1 MAWTLMAVH
10 QGTGAHGAGDSVPFF
25 LRAVCLYNKHQEVLA
40 MNRKENRIAARQAAE
55 KAMIREEQN
64 RRMEH
69 AAKSSIKDV
78 LKEHQAALCGLD
90 EQAVSES
97 RSKYGSNKVTHEKK
111 QPLLKRL
118 AGAFVNP
125 FTVILFCLAIVSTMT
140 DMVFPYFSLF
150 DSVPEDFDC
159 LTVVIILTMV
169 IISGT
174 LRFVQESR
182 SGNAAE
188 KLLAM
193 ITTTCT
199 VTRKGQEKTEIPMDD
214 LVVGDIVHLSAGDMI
229 PADVRILEAK
239 DLFVSQASLTGES
252 EPVEKVP
259 FASAAKE
266 SVTDY
271 NNIAFMGSNVV
282 SGSASAVVV
291 CVGDN
296 TLFGSM
302 ASAVAGEAVE
312 TSFTKGVNA
321 VSWVLIRFMLVMVPL
336 VFFINGIT
344 KGDWLDAFLFGISI
358 AVGLT
363 PEMLPMIVTTCLA
376 KGAVSMSKKQTIVKN
391 LNSIQNFGAMDIL
404 CTDKTGTLTQDRV
417 VLEYHLN
424 VNGKDD
430 TRVLRHAYL
439 NSYFQTGY
447 KNLMDLAII
456 HKTEEAEAED
466 PKLIDLSEN
475 YVKVDEIPFD
485 FTRRRLSTVVQDK
498 NGKTQMV
505 TKGAVEEML
514 SICSFA
520 ECDGGVQP
528 LTDEVR
534 RRILRTV
541 DELNDK
547 GFRVLAIAQKS
558 NPSPVGAFGVK
569 DECEMVLIGY
579 LAFLDPPKESTADAI
594 KALKH
599 YGVTTKILTGDN
611 DKVTRTI
618 CKQVGMKVRNM
629 LLGSDIEKMSDA
641 QLAQAAE
648 STDVFAKLTP
658 DQKARVVSVLR
669 ENGHTVGFMGDGIND
684 AAAMKAADI
693 GISVDTAVDVAK
705 ESADIIL
712 LEKDLMVLEQGII
725 EGRKTYANMIKYIKM
740 TASSNFGNMF
750 SVLAA
755 SALLPFLPMMSVH
768 LIFLNLIYDLSCT
781 AIPWD
786 NVDEEFITKPRKW
799 DASSVG
805 SFMIWI
811 GPTSSIFDFTTYIFM
826 YFVFCPL
833 FVSGGVLYNDLA
845 NHYQGAQLAQMQ
857 QAYMGMFQ
865 AGWFVESMWSQTL
878 VIHMI
883 RTPKLPFIQSCAS
896 ASLTLLTLSGITALT
911 IIPFTPFGAMLGFV
925 ALPVSYFAY
934 LIPCILLYMVLATSL
949 KKAYVRHY
957 GELL

>member
-1 MAWTLMAVH
+1 M
-10 QGTGAHGAGDSVPFF
+10 
-25 LRAVCLYNKHQEVLA
+25 NK
-40 MNRKENRIAARQAAE
+40 KINRIEVRQTAQKAA
-55 KAMIREEQN
+55 IRDEQN
-64 RRMEH
+64 RRIQF
-69 AAKSSIKDV
+69 AATHPTQET
-78 LKEHQAALCGLD
+78 LGYLNTTLCGL
-90 EQAVSES
+90 EPGKVEENRSE
-97 RSKYGSNKVTHEKK
+97 YGSNKVTREKK
-111 QPLLKRL
+111 KTLPQRL
-118 AGAFVNP
+118 AGAFINP
-125 FTVILFCLAIVSTMT
+125 FTAILFCLALVSSFT
-140 DMVFPYFSLF
+140 DMIFPHFSLF
-150 DSVPEDFDC
+150 GCVPKDFDC

-169 IISGT
+169 FLSGT

-199 VTRKGQEKTEIPMDD
+199 VTRKGQEMAEIPLDEV
-214 LVVGDIVHLSAGDMI
+214 VVGDIVHLSAGDML
-229 PADVRILEAK
+229 PADVRILDAK

-252 EPVEKVP
+252 EPIEKIPMVNETRD
-259 FASAAKE
+259 AI
-266 SVTDY
+266 TDY
-271 NNIAFMGSNVV
+271 TNIAFMGSNVI

-291 CVGDN
+291 TVGDH

-302 ASAVAGEAVE
+302 ASEVAHEAVE
-312 TSFTKGVNA
+312 TSFSKGVNA

-336 VFFINGIT
+336 VFVANGIT
-344 KGDWLDAFLFGISI
+344 KGDWLSAFLFGISI

-391 LNSIQNFGAMDIL
+391 LNSIQNFGAIDIL
-404 CTDKTGTLTQDRV
+404 CTDKTGTLTQDKV

-424 VNGKDD
+424 VNGEDD
-430 TRVLRHAYL
+430 LRVLRHAYL

-447 KNLMDLAII
+447 KNLMDVAII
-456 HKTEEAEAED
+456 QKTEEEEADD
-466 PKLIDLSEN
+466 PQLVDLSEH

-485 FTRRRLSTVVQDK
+485 FARRRLTTVVQNQD
-498 NGKTQMV
+498 GKTQMV

-520 ECDGGVQP
+520 ECDGK
-528 LTDEVR
+528 VR
-534 RRILRTV
+534 PMTKELKSRILATV
-541 DELNDK
+541 DDLNEK

-558 NPSPVGAFGVK
+558 NPSPAGAFGVT
-569 DECEMVLIGY
+569 DECDMVLMGY

-594 KALKH
+594 KALKAH
-599 YGVTTKILTGDN
+599 GVTTKILTGDN

-618 CKQVGMKVRNM
+618 CKQVGLKVRNM
-629 LLGSDIEKMSDA
+629 LLGSDLENMSD
-641 QLAQAAE
+641 QELAKAAE
-648 STDVFAKLTP
+648 TTDVFAKLTP
-658 DQKARVVSVLR
+658 DQKARVVSVFR

-684 AAAMKAADI
+684 ASAMKSADI

-705 ESADIIL
+705 ESADIVL
-712 LEKDLMVLEQGII
+712 LEKDLMVLEEGII

-755 SALLPFLPMMSVH
+755 SALLPFLPMESLQ

-786 NVDEEFITKPRKW
+786 NVDEEFISVPRKW

-805 SFMIWI
+805 SFMMWI
-811 GPTSSIFDFTTYIFM
+811 GPTSSVFDWMTYIFM

-833 FVSGGVLYNDLA
+833 FVSRGVLYNDLA
-845 NHYQGAQLAQMQ
+845 SHFAGADLVRMQ
-857 QAYMGMFQ
+857 TAYVAMFQ
-865 AGWFVESMWSQTL
+865 TGWLIESMWSQTL

-883 RTPKLPFIQSCAS
+883 RTPKLPFIQSHAS
-896 ASLTLLTLSGITALT
+896 APLTLMTFTGIGVLT
-911 IIPFTPFGAMLGFV
+911 IIPFTTFGRMLGFV
-925 ALPVSYFAY
+925 ALPTAYFAY

>member
-1 MAWTLMAVH
+1 M
-10 QGTGAHGAGDSVPFF
+10 
-25 LRAVCLYNKHQEVLA
+25 NK
-40 MNRKENRIAARQAAE
+40 KINRIEVRQTAQKAA
-55 KAMIREEQN
+55 IRDEQN
-64 RRMEH
+64 RRIQF
-69 AAKSSIKDV
+69 AATHPIQET
-78 LKEHQAALCGLD
+78 LGYLNTTLCGL
-90 EQAVSES
+90 EPGKVEENRSE
-97 RSKYGSNKVTHEKK
+97 YGSNKVTREKK
-111 QPLLKRL
+111 KTLPQRL
-118 AGAFVNP
+118 AGAFINP
-125 FTVILFCLAIVSTMT
+125 FTAILFCLALVSSFT
-140 DMVFPYFSLF
+140 DMIFPHFSLF
-150 DSVPEDFDC
+150 GCVPKDFDC

-169 IISGT
+169 FLSGT

-199 VTRKGQEKTEIPMDD
+199 VTRKGQEMAEIP
-214 LVVGDIVHLSAGDMI
+214 LNEVVVGDIVHLSAGDML
-229 PADVRILEAK
+229 PADVRILDAK

-252 EPVEKVP
+252 EPIEKIPMVNETRD
-259 FASAAKE
+259 AI
-266 SVTDY
+266 TDY
-271 NNIAFMGSNVV
+271 TNIAFMGSNVL

-291 CVGDN
+291 TVGDH

-302 ASAVAGEAVE
+302 ASEVAHEAVE
-312 TSFTKGVNA
+312 TSFSKGVNA

-336 VFFINGIT
+336 VFVANGIT
-344 KGDWLDAFLFGISI
+344 KGDWLSAFLFGISI

-391 LNSIQNFGAMDIL
+391 LNSIQNFGAIDIL
-404 CTDKTGTLTQDRV
+404 CTDKTGTLTQDKV

-424 VNGKDD
+424 VNGEDD
-430 TRVLRHAYL
+430 LRVLRHAYL

-447 KNLMDLAII
+447 KNLMDVAII
-456 HKTEEAEAED
+456 QKTEEEEADD
-466 PKLIDLSEN
+466 PQLVDLSEH

-485 FTRRRLSTVVQDK
+485 FARRRLTTVVQNRD
-498 NGKTQMV
+498 GKTQMV

-520 ECDGGVQP
+520 ECDGK
-528 LTDEVR
+528 VR
-534 RRILRTV
+534 PMTKELKSRILATV
-541 DELNDK
+541 DDLNEK

-558 NPSPVGAFGVK
+558 NPSPAGAFGVT
-569 DECEMVLIGY
+569 DECDMVLMGY

-594 KALKH
+594 KALKAH
-599 YGVTTKILTGDN
+599 GVTTKILTGDN

-618 CKQVGMKVRNM
+618 CKQVGLKVRNM
-629 LLGSDIEKMSDA
+629 LLGSDLENMSD
-641 QLAQAAE
+641 QELAKAAE
-648 STDVFAKLTP
+648 TTDVFAKLTP
-658 DQKARVVSVLR
+658 DQKARVVSVFR

-684 AAAMKAADI
+684 ASAMKSADI

-705 ESADIIL
+705 ESADIVL
-712 LEKDLMVLEQGII
+712 LEKDLMVLEEGII

-755 SALLPFLPMMSVH
+755 SALLPFLPMESLQ

-786 NVDEEFITKPRKW
+786 NVDEEFISVPRKW

-805 SFMIWI
+805 SFMMWI
-811 GPTSSIFDFTTYIFM
+811 GPTSSVFDWMTYIFM

-833 FVSGGVLYNDLA
+833 FVSRGVLYNDLA
-845 NHYQGAQLAQMQ
+845 SHFAGADLVRMQ
-857 QAYMGMFQ
+857 TAYVAMFQ
-865 AGWFVESMWSQTL
+865 TGWFIESMWSQTL

-883 RTPKLPFIQSCAS
+883 RTPKLPFIQSHAS
-896 ASLTLLTLSGITALT
+896 APLTLMTFTGIGVLT
-911 IIPFTPFGAMLGFV
+911 IIPFTTFGRILGFV
-925 ALPVSYFAY
+925 ALPTAYFAY

>member
-1 MAWTLMAVH
+1 M
-10 QGTGAHGAGDSVPFF
+10 
-25 LRAVCLYNKHQEVLA
+25 NK
-40 MNRKENRIAARQAAE
+40 KINRIEVRQTAQKAA
-55 KAMIREEQN
+55 IRDEQN
-64 RRMEH
+64 RRIQF
-69 AAKSSIKDV
+69 AATHPTQET
-78 LKEHQAALCGLD
+78 LGYLNTTLCGL
-90 EQAVSES
+90 EPGKVEENRSE
-97 RSKYGSNKVTHEKK
+97 YGSNKVTREKK
-111 QPLLKRL
+111 KTLPQRL
-118 AGAFVNP
+118 AGAFINP
-125 FTVILFCLAIVSTMT
+125 FTAILFCLALVSSFT
-140 DMVFPYFSLF
+140 DMIFPHFSLF
-150 DSVPEDFDC
+150 GCVPKDFDC

-169 IISGT
+169 FLSGT

-199 VTRKGQEKTEIPMDD
+199 VTRKGQEMAEIPLDEV
-214 LVVGDIVHLSAGDMI
+214 VVGDIVHLSAGDML
-229 PADVRILEAK
+229 PADVRILDAK

-252 EPVEKVP
+252 EPIEKIPMVNETRD
-259 FASAAKE
+259 AI
-266 SVTDY
+266 TDY
-271 NNIAFMGSNVV
+271 TNIAFMGSNVI

-291 CVGDN
+291 TVGDH

-302 ASAVAGEAVE
+302 ASEVAHKGVE
-312 TSFTKGVNA
+312 TSFSKGVNA

-336 VFFINGIT
+336 VFVANGIT
-344 KGDWLDAFLFGISI
+344 KGDWLSAFLFGISI

-391 LNSIQNFGAMDIL
+391 LNSIQNFGAIDIL
-404 CTDKTGTLTQDRV
+404 CTDKTGTLTQDKV

-424 VNGKDD
+424 VNGEDD
-430 TRVLRHAYL
+430 LRVLRHAYL

-447 KNLMDLAII
+447 KNLMDVAII
-456 HKTEEAEAED
+456 QKTEEEEADD
-466 PKLIDLSEN
+466 PQLVDLSEH

-485 FTRRRLSTVVQDK
+485 FARRRLTTVVQNRD
-498 NGKTQMV
+498 GKTQMV

-520 ECDGGVQP
+520 ECDGK
-528 LTDEVR
+528 VR
-534 RRILRTV
+534 PMTKELKSRILATV
-541 DELNDK
+541 DDLNEK

-558 NPSPVGAFGVK
+558 NPSPAGAFGVT
-569 DECEMVLIGY
+569 DECDMVLMGY

-594 KALKH
+594 KALKAH
-599 YGVTTKILTGDN
+599 GVTTKILTGDN

-618 CKQVGMKVRNM
+618 CKQVGLKVRNM
-629 LLGSDIEKMSDA
+629 LLGSDLENMSD
-641 QLAQAAE
+641 QELAKAAE
-648 STDVFAKLTP
+648 TTDVFAKLTP
-658 DQKARVVSVLR
+658 DQKARVVSVFR

-684 AAAMKAADI
+684 ASAMKSADI

-705 ESADIIL
+705 ESADIVL
-712 LEKDLMVLEQGII
+712 LEKDLMVLEEGII

-755 SALLPFLPMMSVH
+755 SALLPFLPMESLQ

-786 NVDEEFITKPRKW
+786 NVDEEFISVPRKW

-805 SFMIWI
+805 SFMMWI
-811 GPTSSIFDFTTYIFM
+811 GPTSSVFDWMTYIFM

-833 FVSGGVLYNDLA
+833 FVSKGVLYNDLA
-845 NHYQGAQLAQMQ
+845 SHFAGADLVRMQ
-857 QAYMGMFQ
+857 TAYVAMFQ
-865 AGWFVESMWSQTL
+865 TGWFIESMWSQTL

-883 RTPKLPFIQSCAS
+883 RTPKLPFIQSHAS
-896 ASLTLLTLSGITALT
+896 APLTLMTFTGIGVLT
-911 IIPFTPFGAMLGFV
+911 IIPFTTFGRMLGFV
-925 ALPVSYFAY
+925 ALPTAYFAY

>member
-1 MAWTLMAVH
+1 M
-10 QGTGAHGAGDSVPFF
+10 
-25 LRAVCLYNKHQEVLA
+25 NK
-40 MNRKENRIAARQAAE
+40 KINRIEVRQTAQKAA
-55 KAMIREEQN
+55 IRDEQN
-64 RRMEH
+64 RRIQF
-69 AAKSSIKDV
+69 AATHPTQET
-78 LKEHQAALCGLD
+78 LGYLNTTLCGL
-90 EQAVSES
+90 EPGKVEENRSE
-97 RSKYGSNKVTHEKK
+97 YGSNKVTREKK
-111 QPLLKRL
+111 KTLPQRL
-118 AGAFVNP
+118 AGAFINP
-125 FTVILFCLAIVSTMT
+125 FTAILFCLALVSSFT
-140 DMVFPYFSLF
+140 DMIFPHFSLF
-150 DSVPEDFDC
+150 GCVPKDFDC

-169 IISGT
+169 FLSGT

-199 VTRKGQEKTEIPMDD
+199 VTRKGQEMAEIPLDEV
-214 LVVGDIVHLSAGDMI
+214 VVGDIVHLSAGDML
-229 PADVRILEAK
+229 PADVRILDAK

-252 EPVEKVP
+252 EPIEKIPMVNETRD
-259 FASAAKE
+259 AI
-266 SVTDY
+266 TDY
-271 NNIAFMGSNVV
+271 TNIAFMGSNVI

-291 CVGDN
+291 TVGDH

-302 ASAVAGEAVE
+302 ASEVAHEAVE
-312 TSFTKGVNA
+312 TSFSKGVNA

-336 VFFINGIT
+336 VFVANGIT
-344 KGDWLDAFLFGISI
+344 KGDWLSAFLFGISI

-391 LNSIQNFGAMDIL
+391 LNSIQNFGAIDIL
-404 CTDKTGTLTQDRV
+404 CTDKTGTLTQDKV

-424 VNGKDD
+424 VNGEDD
-430 TRVLRHAYL
+430 LRVLRHAYL

-447 KNLMDLAII
+447 KNLMDVAII
-456 HKTEEAEAED
+456 QKTEEEEADD
-466 PKLIDLSEN
+466 PQLVDLSEH

-485 FTRRRLSTVVQDK
+485 FARRRLTTVVQNRD
-498 NGKTQMV
+498 GKTQMV

-520 ECDGGVQP
+520 ECDGK
-528 LTDEVR
+528 VR
-534 RRILRTV
+534 PMTKELKSRILATV
-541 DELNDK
+541 DDLNEK

-558 NPSPVGAFGVK
+558 NPSPAGAFGVT
-569 DECEMVLIGY
+569 DECDMVLMGY

-594 KALKH
+594 KALKAH
-599 YGVTTKILTGDN
+599 GVTTKILTGDN

-618 CKQVGMKVRNM
+618 CKQVGLKVRNM
-629 LLGSDIEKMSDA
+629 LLGSDLENMSD
-641 QLAQAAE
+641 QELAKAAE
-648 STDVFAKLTP
+648 TTDVFAKLTP
-658 DQKARVVSVLR
+658 DQKARVVSVFR

-684 AAAMKAADI
+684 ASAMKSADI

-705 ESADIIL
+705 ESADIVL
-712 LEKDLMVLEQGII
+712 LEKDLMVLEEGII

-755 SALLPFLPMMSVH
+755 SALLPFLPMESLQ

-786 NVDEEFITKPRKW
+786 NVDEEFISVPRKW

-805 SFMIWI
+805 SFMMWI
-811 GPTSSIFDFTTYIFM
+811 GPTSSVFDWMTYIFM

-833 FVSGGVLYNDLA
+833 FVSRGVLYNDLA
-845 NHYQGAQLAQMQ
+845 SHFAGADLVRMQ
-857 QAYMGMFQ
+857 TAYVAMFQ
-865 AGWFVESMWSQTL
+865 TGWFIESMWSQTL

-883 RTPKLPFIQSCAS
+883 RTPKLPLIQSHAS
-896 ASLTLLTLSGITALT
+896 APLTLMTFTGIGVLT
-911 IIPFTPFGAMLGFV
+911 IIPFTTFGRMLGFV
-925 ALPVSYFAY
+925 ALPTAYFAY

>member
-1 MAWTLMAVH
+1 M
-10 QGTGAHGAGDSVPFF
+10 
-25 LRAVCLYNKHQEVLA
+25 NK
-40 MNRKENRIAARQAAE
+40 KENRRLARQAAQQAVLRD
-55 KAMIREEQN
+55 KQN
-64 RRMEH
+64 RRLHNAAAMPVGALLRELH
-69 AAKSSIKDV
+69 APLSGLAPEAI
-78 LKEHQAALCGLD
+78 AA
-90 EQAVSES
+90 S
-97 RSKYGSNKVTHEKK
+97 RAEYGSNKVTHEKK
-111 QPLLKRL
+111 KSLPRRL

-125 FTVILFCLAIVSTMT
+125 FTAILLCLALVSTMT
-140 DMVFPYFSLF
+140 DMVFPLLSLF
-150 DSVPEDFDC
+150 GSTPEDFDC

-169 IISGT
+169 LISGT

-182 SGNAAE
+182 SGSAAE

-199 VTRKGQEKTEIPMDD
+199 VTRKGQEKVEIPMDE

-252 EPVEKVP
+252 EPVEKQMQ
-259 FASAAKE
+259 ASGPQE

-271 NNIAFMGSNVV
+271 PNIAFMGSSVV
-282 SGSASAVVV
+282 SGSAVAVAV
-291 CVGDN
+291 CVGDD

-302 ASAVAGEAVE
+302 ASAVAEEATE

-391 LNSIQNFGAMDIL
+391 LNSIQNFGAIDIL
-404 CTDKTGTLTQDRV
+404 CTDKTGTLTRDQV

-424 VNGKDD
+424 INGEDD

-447 KNLMDLAII
+447 KNLMDQAII
-456 HKTEEAEAED
+456 RKTEEAEAED
-466 PKLIDLSEN
+466 PRLVDLSEH

-485 FTRRRLSTVVQDK
+485 FARRRLSTVVQDRA
-498 NGKTQMV
+498 GKTQMV

-520 ECDGGVQP
+520 ECDGEIQP
-528 LTDEVR
+528 LTDQVR
-534 RRILRTV
+534 QRIRATV
-541 DELNDK
+541 DGLNDK

-569 DECEMVLIGY
+569 DECDMVLIGY
-579 LAFLDPPKESTADAI
+579 LAFLDPPKESSADAI
-594 KALKH
+594 RTLKR

-611 DKVTRTI
+611 DKVARPI
-618 CKQVGMKVRNM
+618 CKQVGLKVRNM
-629 LLGSDIEKMSDA
+629 LLGADLDA
-641 QLAQAAE
+641 MNDDQLAKAAQT
-648 STDVFAKLTP
+648 TDVFAKLTP

-669 ENGHTVGFMGDGIND
+669 KSGHTVGFMGDGIND

-786 NVDEEFITKPRKW
+786 NVDEEFIAKPRKW

-805 SFMIWI
+805 NFMLWI
-811 GPTSSIFDFTTYIFM
+811 GPTSSIFDFTTYLFM

-833 FVSGGVLYNDLA
+833 FISGGVLFNDLPA
-845 NHYQGAQLAQMQ
+845 HFGGAELALMQ
-857 QAYMGMFQ
+857 AKYIGLFQ
-865 AGWFVESMWSQTL
+865 VGWFVESMWSQTL

-883 RTPKLPFIQSCAS
+883 RTPKLPFLQSRAS
-896 ASLTLLTLSGITALT
+896 APLTLLTLTGIAVLT
-911 IIPFTPFGAMLGFV
+911 VIPFTPLGAALGFV
-925 ALPVSYFAY
+925 ALPAAYFAY

>member
-1 MAWTLMAVH
+1 M
-10 QGTGAHGAGDSVPFF
+10 
-25 LRAVCLYNKHQEVLA
+25 NK
-40 MNRKENRIAARQAAE
+40 KINRIEVRQTAQKAAIQD
-55 KAMIREEQN
+55 EQN
-64 RRMEH
+64 RRIQF
-69 AAKSSIKDV
+69 AATHPIQET
-78 LKEHQAALCGLD
+78 LGYLNTTLCGL
-90 EQAVSES
+90 EPGKVEENRSE
-97 RSKYGSNKVTHEKK
+97 YGSNKVTREKK
-111 QPLLKRL
+111 KTLPQRL
-118 AGAFVNP
+118 AGAFINP
-125 FTVILFCLAIVSTMT
+125 FTAILFCLALVSSFT
-140 DMVFPYFSLF
+140 DMIFPHFSLF
-150 DSVPEDFDC
+150 GCVPKDFDC

-169 IISGT
+169 FLSGT

-199 VTRKGQEKTEIPMDD
+199 VTRKGQEMAEIPLDEV
-214 LVVGDIVHLSAGDMI
+214 VVGDIVHLSAGDML
-229 PADVRILEAK
+229 PADVRILDAK

-252 EPVEKVP
+252 EPIEKIPMVNETRD
-259 FASAAKE
+259 AI
-266 SVTDY
+266 TDY
-271 NNIAFMGSNVV
+271 TNIAFMGSNVI

-291 CVGDN
+291 TVGDH

-302 ASAVAGEAVE
+302 ASEVAHEAVE
-312 TSFTKGVNA
+312 TSFSKGVNA

-336 VFFINGIT
+336 VFVANGIT
-344 KGDWLDAFLFGISI
+344 KGDWLSAFLFGISI

-391 LNSIQNFGAMDIL
+391 LNSIQNFGAIDIL
-404 CTDKTGTLTQDRV
+404 CTDKTGTLTQDKV

-424 VNGKDD
+424 VNGEDD
-430 TRVLRHAYL
+430 LRVLRHAYL

-447 KNLMDLAII
+447 KNLMDVAII
-456 HKTEEAEAED
+456 QKTEEEEADD
-466 PKLIDLSEN
+466 PQLVDLSEH

-485 FTRRRLSTVVQDK
+485 FARRRLTTVVQNRD
-498 NGKTQMV
+498 GKTQMV

-520 ECDGGVQP
+520 ECDGK
-528 LTDEVR
+528 VR
-534 RRILRTV
+534 PMTKELKSRILATV
-541 DELNDK
+541 DDLNEK

-558 NPSPVGAFGVK
+558 NPSPAGAFGVT
-569 DECEMVLIGY
+569 DECDMVLMGY

-594 KALKH
+594 KALKAH
-599 YGVTTKILTGDN
+599 GVTTKILTGDN

-618 CKQVGMKVRNM
+618 CKQVGLKVRNM
-629 LLGSDIEKMSDA
+629 LLGSDLENMSD
-641 QLAQAAE
+641 QELAKAAE
-648 STDVFAKLTP
+648 TTDVFAKLTP
-658 DQKARVVSVLR
+658 DQKARVVSVFR

-684 AAAMKAADI
+684 ASAMKSADI

-705 ESADIIL
+705 ESADIVL
-712 LEKDLMVLEQGII
+712 LEKDLMVLEEGII

-755 SALLPFLPMMSVH
+755 SALLPFLPMESLQ

-786 NVDEEFITKPRKW
+786 NVDEEFISVPRKW

-805 SFMIWI
+805 SFMMWI
-811 GPTSSIFDFTTYIFM
+811 GPTSSVFDWMTYIFM

-833 FVSGGVLYNDLA
+833 FVSRGVLYNDLA
-845 NHYQGAQLAQMQ
+845 SHFAGADLVRMQ
-857 QAYMGMFQ
+857 TAYVAMFQ
-865 AGWFVESMWSQTL
+865 TGWFIESMWSQTL

-883 RTPKLPFIQSCAS
+883 RTPKLPFIQSHAS
-896 ASLTLLTLSGITALT
+896 APLTLMTFTGIGVLT
-911 IIPFTPFGAMLGFV
+911 IIPFTTFGRMLGFV
-925 ALPVSYFAY
+925 ALPTAYFAY

>member
-1 MAWTLMAVH
+1 M
-10 QGTGAHGAGDSVPFF
+10 
-25 LRAVCLYNKHQEVLA
+25 NK
-40 MNRKENRIAARQAAE
+40 KENRMAVRQAAQQ
-55 KAMIREEQN
+55 AVIRDEQN
-64 RRMEH
+64 HRIQYMATNPVRE
-69 AAKSSIKDV
+69 V
-78 LKEHQAALCGLD
+78 LKSLHTTLCGLD
-90 EQAVSES
+90 VESVLVS
-97 RSKYGSNKVTHEKK
+97 RTKYGTNKVTHEKK
-111 QPLLKRL
+111 QSLAKRL
-118 AGAFVNP
+118 AGAFINP
-125 FTVILFCLAIVSTMT
+125 FTAILFCLAVVSIMT
-140 DMVFPYFSLF
+140 DMIFPYFSLLG
-150 DSVPEDFDC
+150 SSPEDFNP

-169 IISGT
+169 MISGT

-188 KLLAM
+188 KLLSM

-199 VTRKGQEKTEIPMDD
+199 VTRKGQEKTEISMDD

-229 PADVRILEAK
+229 PADVRILDAR
-239 DLFVSQASLTGES
+239 DLFISQASLTGES
-252 EPVEKVP
+252 EPVEKTPKVC
-259 FASAAKE
+259 AQKE
-266 SVTDY
+266 SITDY
-271 NNIAFMGSNVV
+271 SNIAFMGSNVI
-282 SGSASAVVV
+282 SGSAAAVVV
-291 CVGDN
+291 CTGDR

-302 ASAVAGEAVE
+302 ASAIAGEAVE

-391 LNSIQNFGAMDIL
+391 LNSIQNFGAIDIL
-404 CTDKTGTLTQDRV
+404 CTDKTGTLTQDKV

-424 VNGKDD
+424 VNGEDD

-456 HKTEEAEAED
+456 HKTEEEEAAD
-466 PKLIDLSEN
+466 PKLLDLSEN

-485 FTRRRLSTVVQDK
+485 FTRRRLTTVVQDK

-520 ECDGGVQP
+520 ECDGTVQV
-528 LTDEVR
+528 LTETVR
-534 RRILRTV
+534 KRILQTV
-541 DELNDK
+541 GGLNDK

-558 NPSPVGAFGVK
+558 NPSPAGAFGVK
-569 DECEMVLIGY
+569 DESEMVLIGY
-579 LAFLDPPKESTADAI
+579 LAFLDPPKESTSDAI
-594 KALKH
+594 RALKAH
-599 YGVTTKILTGDN
+599 GVTTKILTGDN

-618 CKQVGMKVRNM
+618 CRQVGLEVRNM
-629 LLGSDIEKMSDA
+629 LLGSDLDDMSDA
-641 QLAQAAE
+641 QLAKAAE
-648 STDVFAKLTP
+648 TTEVFAKLTP

-712 LEKDLMVLEQGII
+712 LEKDLMVLEEGII

-768 LIFLNLIYDLSCT
+768 LIFLNLIYDMSCT

-786 NVDEEFITKPRKW
+786 NVDEEFIAKPRKW

-833 FVSGGVLYNDLA
+833 FVSNGILFNDLA
-845 NHYQGAQLAQMQ
+845 AHYSGAELAAMQ
-857 QAYMGMFQ
+857 AQYIGMFQ

-883 RTPKLPFIQSCAS
+883 RTPKLPFIQSRAS
-896 ASLTLLTLSGITALT
+896 APVTLLTMTGIAVLT
-911 IIPFTPFGAMLGFV
+911 VIPFTPFGAALGLV
-925 ALPVSYFAY
+925 ALPASYFAY
-934 LIPCILLYMVLATSL
+934 LFPCILLYMMLATSL
-949 KKAYVRHY
+949 KKAYVRCY

>member
-1 MAWTLMAVH
+1 M
-10 QGTGAHGAGDSVPFF
+10 
-25 LRAVCLYNKHQEVLA
+25 NK
-40 MNRKENRIAARQAAE
+40 KINRIEVRQTAQKAA
-55 KAMIREEQN
+55 IRDEQN
-64 RRMEH
+64 RRIQF
-69 AAKSSIKDV
+69 AATHPIQET
-78 LKEHQAALCGLD
+78 LGYLNTTLCGL
-90 EQAVSES
+90 EPGKVEENRSE
-97 RSKYGSNKVTHEKK
+97 YGSNKVTREKK
-111 QPLLKRL
+111 KTLPQRL
-118 AGAFVNP
+118 AGAFINP
-125 FTVILFCLAIVSTMT
+125 FTAILFCLALVSSFT
-140 DMVFPYFSLF
+140 DMIFPHFSLF
-150 DSVPEDFDC
+150 GCVPKDFDC
-159 LTVVIILTMV
+159 LTVVFILTMV
-169 IISGT
+169 FLSGT

-199 VTRKGQEKTEIPMDD
+199 VTRKGQEMAEIP
-214 LVVGDIVHLSAGDMI
+214 LNEVVVGDIVHLSAGDML
-229 PADVRILEAK
+229 PADVRILDAK

-252 EPVEKVP
+252 EPIEKIPMVNETRD
-259 FASAAKE
+259 AI
-266 SVTDY
+266 TDY
-271 NNIAFMGSNVV
+271 TNIAFMGSNVI

-291 CVGDN
+291 TVGDH

-302 ASAVAGEAVE
+302 ASEVAHEAVE
-312 TSFTKGVNA
+312 TSFSKGVNA

-336 VFFINGIT
+336 VFVANGIT
-344 KGDWLDAFLFGISI
+344 KGDWLSAFLFGISI

-391 LNSIQNFGAMDIL
+391 LNSIQNFGAIDIL
-404 CTDKTGTLTQDRV
+404 CTDKTGTLTQDKV

-424 VNGKDD
+424 VNGEDD
-430 TRVLRHAYL
+430 LRVLRHAYL

-447 KNLMDLAII
+447 KNLMDVAII
-456 HKTEEAEAED
+456 QKTEEEEADD
-466 PKLIDLSEN
+466 PQLVDLSEH

-485 FTRRRLSTVVQDK
+485 FARRRLTTVVQNRD
-498 NGKTQMV
+498 GKTQMV

-520 ECDGGVQP
+520 ECDGK
-528 LTDEVR
+528 VR
-534 RRILRTV
+534 PMTKELKSRILATV
-541 DELNDK
+541 DDLNEK

-558 NPSPVGAFGVK
+558 NPSPAGAFGVT
-569 DECEMVLIGY
+569 DECDMVLMGY

-594 KALKH
+594 KALKAH
-599 YGVTTKILTGDN
+599 GVTTKILTGDN

-618 CKQVGMKVRNM
+618 CKQVGLKVRNM
-629 LLGSDIEKMSDA
+629 LLGSDLENMSD
-641 QLAQAAE
+641 QELAKAAE
-648 STDVFAKLTP
+648 TTDVFAKLTP
-658 DQKARVVSVLR
+658 DQKARVVSVFR

-684 AAAMKAADI
+684 ASAMKSADI

-705 ESADIIL
+705 ESADIVL
-712 LEKDLMVLEQGII
+712 LEKDLMVLEEGII

-755 SALLPFLPMMSVH
+755 SALLPFLPMESLQ

-786 NVDEEFITKPRKW
+786 NVDEEFISVPRKW

-805 SFMIWI
+805 SFMMWI
-811 GPTSSIFDFTTYIFM
+811 GPTSSVFDWMTYIFM

-833 FVSGGVLYNDLA
+833 FVSRGVLYNDLA
-845 NHYQGAQLAQMQ
+845 SHFAGADLVRMQ
-857 QAYMGMFQ
+857 TAYVAMFQ
-865 AGWFVESMWSQTL
+865 TGWFIESMWSQTL

-883 RTPKLPFIQSCAS
+883 RTPKLPFIQSHAS
-896 ASLTLLTLSGITALT
+896 APLTLMTFTGIGVLT
-911 IIPFTPFGAMLGFV
+911 IIPFTTFGRMLGFV
-925 ALPVSYFAY
+925 ALPTAYFAY

>member
-1 MAWTLMAVH
+1 
-10 QGTGAHGAGDSVPFF
+10 
-25 LRAVCLYNKHQEVLA
+25 
-40 MNRKENRIAARQAAE
+40 
-55 KAMIREEQN
+55 
-64 RRMEH
+64 
-69 AAKSSIKDV
+69 
-78 LKEHQAALCGLD
+78 
-90 EQAVSES
+90 
-97 RSKYGSNKVTHEKK
+97 
-111 QPLLKRL
+111 
-118 AGAFVNP
+118 
-125 FTVILFCLAIVSTMT
+125 
-140 DMVFPYFSLF
+140 
-150 DSVPEDFDC
+150 
-159 LTVVIILTMV
+159 
-169 IISGT
+169 
-174 LRFVQESR
+174 
-182 SGNAAE
+182 
-188 KLLAM
+188 M

-199 VTRKGQEKTEIPMDD
+199 VTRREQEKIEIPMDD
-214 LVVGDIVHLSAGDMI
+214 LVVGDIVHLAAGDMI

-239 DLFVSQASLTGES
+239 DLFISQSSLTGES
-252 EPVEKVP
+252 EPIEKTPSRSVQ
-259 FASAAKE
+259 KE
-266 SVTDY
+266 SITDY
-271 NNIAFMGSNVV
+271 TNIAFMGSNVI
-282 SGSASAVVV
+282 SGSAAAVVV
-291 CVGDN
+291 STGDA

-302 ASAVAGEAVE
+302 ASAIAGEAVE

-344 KGDWLDAFLFGISI
+344 KGDWLNAFLFGISI

-424 VNGKDD
+424 VNGEDD

-447 KNLMDLAII
+447 KNLMDVAII
-456 HKTEEAEAED
+456 HKTEEAEETD
-466 PKLIDLSEN
+466 SRLLDLSEN

-485 FTRRRLSTVVQDK
+485 FTRRRLTTVVQDK

-514 SICSFA
+514 SICAYA
-520 ECDGGVQP
+520 ECDGSVHP
-528 LTDEVR
+528 LTKEVR
-534 RRILRTV
+534 RRILKTV
-541 DELNDK
+541 DELNEK

-558 NPSPVGAFGVK
+558 NPSPVESFGVK
-569 DECEMVLIGY
+569 DECDMVLIGY

-594 KALKH
+594 RALQAH
-599 YGVTTKILTGDN
+599 GVTTKILTGDN

-618 CKQVGMKVRNM
+618 CKQVGLEVRNM
-629 LLGSDIEKMSDA
+629 LLGSDLDGMTDEA
-641 QLAQAAE
+641 LARAAE
-648 STDVFAKLTP
+648 TTDVFAKLTP
-658 DQKARVVSVLR
+658 DQKSRVVSVLR
-669 ENGHTVGFMGDGIND
+669 GNGHTVGFMGDGIND
-684 AAAMKAADI
+684 AAAMKSADI

-725 EGRKTYANMIKYIKM
+725 EGRKTYANMMKYIKM

-786 NVDEEFITKPRKW
+786 NVDEEFIAKPRKW

-833 FVSGGVLYNDLA
+833 FISKGILFNDLA
-845 NHYQGAQLAQMQ
+845 AHYNGAELAAMQ
-857 QAYMGMFQ
+857 ARYIGLFQ

-883 RTPKLPFIQSCAS
+883 RTPKLPFLQSRAS
-896 ASLTLLTLSGITALT
+896 ASVTLLTMTGIAVLT
-911 IIPFTPFGAMLGFV
+911 VIPFTAFGRVLGFV
-925 ALPVSYFAY
+925 ALPAAYFAY
-934 LIPCILLYMVLATSL
+934 LIPCILLYMILATSL

>member
-1 MAWTLMAVH
+1 MT
-10 QGTGAHGAGDSVPFF
+10 
-25 LRAVCLYNKHQEVLA
+25 R
-40 MNRKENRIAARQAAE
+40 
-55 KAMIREEQN
+55 
-64 RRMEH
+64 
-69 AAKSSIKDV
+69 
-78 LKEHQAALCGLD
+78 
-90 EQAVSES
+90 
-97 RSKYGSNKVTHEKK
+97 EKK
-111 QPLLKRL
+111 KTLPQRL
-118 AGAFVNP
+118 AGAFINP
-125 FTVILFCLAIVSTMT
+125 FTAILFCLALVSSFT
-140 DMVFPYFSLF
+140 DMIFPHFSLF
-150 DSVPEDFDC
+150 GCVSKDFDC

-169 IISGT
+169 FLSGT

-199 VTRKGQEKTEIPMDD
+199 VTRKGQEMAEIPLDEV
-214 LVVGDIVHLSAGDMI
+214 VVGDIVHLSAGDML
-229 PADVRILEAK
+229 PADVRILDAK

-252 EPVEKVP
+252 EPIEKIPMVNETRD
-259 FASAAKE
+259 AI
-266 SVTDY
+266 TDY
-271 NNIAFMGSNVV
+271 TNIAFMGSNVL

-291 CVGDN
+291 TVGDH

-302 ASAVAGEAVE
+302 ASEVAHEAVE
-312 TSFTKGVNA
+312 TSFSKGVNA

-336 VFFINGIT
+336 VFVANGIT
-344 KGDWLDAFLFGISI
+344 KGDWLSAFLFGISI

-391 LNSIQNFGAMDIL
+391 LNSIQNFGAIDIL
-404 CTDKTGTLTQDRV
+404 CTDKTGTLTQDKV

-424 VNGKDD
+424 VNGEDD
-430 TRVLRHAYL
+430 LRVLRHAYL

-447 KNLMDLAII
+447 KNLMDVAII
-456 HKTEEAEAED
+456 QKTEEEEADD
-466 PKLIDLSEN
+466 PQLVDLSEH

-485 FTRRRLSTVVQDK
+485 FARRRLTTVVQNRD
-498 NGKTQMV
+498 GKTQMV

-520 ECDGGVQP
+520 ECDGK
-528 LTDEVR
+528 VR
-534 RRILRTV
+534 PMTKKLKSRILATV
-541 DELNDK
+541 DDLNEK

-558 NPSPVGAFGVK
+558 NPSPAGAFGVT
-569 DECEMVLIGY
+569 DECDMVLMGY

-594 KALKH
+594 KALKAH
-599 YGVTTKILTGDN
+599 GVTTKILTGDN

-618 CKQVGMKVRNM
+618 CKQVGLKVRNM
-629 LLGSDIEKMSDA
+629 LLGSDLENMSD
-641 QLAQAAE
+641 QELAKAAE
-648 STDVFAKLTP
+648 TTDVFAKLTP
-658 DQKARVVSVLR
+658 DQKARVVSVFR

-684 AAAMKAADI
+684 ASAMKSADI

-705 ESADIIL
+705 ESADIVL
-712 LEKDLMVLEQGII
+712 LEKDLMVLEEGII

-755 SALLPFLPMMSVH
+755 SALLPFLPMESLQ

-786 NVDEEFITKPRKW
+786 NVDEEFISVPRKW

-805 SFMIWI
+805 SFMMWI
-811 GPTSSIFDFTTYIFM
+811 GPTSSVFDWMTYIFM

-833 FVSGGVLYNDLA
+833 FVSRGVLYNDLA
-845 NHYQGAQLAQMQ
+845 SHFAGADLVRMQ
-857 QAYMGMFQ
+857 TAYVAMFQ
-865 AGWFVESMWSQTL
+865 TGWFIESMWSQTL

-883 RTPKLPFIQSCAS
+883 RTPKLPFIQSHAS
-896 ASLTLLTLSGITALT
+896 APLTLMTFTGIGVLT
-911 IIPFTPFGAMLGFV
+911 IIPFTTFGRMLGFV
-925 ALPVSYFAY
+925 ALPTAYFAY

>member
-1 MAWTLMAVH
+1 MN
-10 QGTGAHGAGDSVPFF
+10 
-25 LRAVCLYNKHQEVLA
+25 NKKKTA
-40 MNRKENRIAARQAAE
+40 AARQAAE
-55 KAMIREEQN
+55 KARIREEVN
-64 RRMEH
+64 RRLQD
-69 AAKSSIKDV
+69 AAACPVPEV
-78 LKEHQAALCGLD
+78 LQELNTTLRGLN
-90 EQAVSES
+90 EQAVARS
-97 RSKYGSNKVTHEKK
+97 RARYGANRVTREKR
-111 QPLLKRL
+111 QPLVKRL
-118 AGAFVNP
+118 AGAFINP
-125 FTVILFCLAIVSTMT
+125 FTAILCCLALVSIMT
-140 DMVFPYFSLF
+140 DMVFPLCSLF
-150 DSVPEDFDC
+150 GGTPEDFDC

-169 IISGT
+169 LISGT

-199 VTRKGQEKTEIPMDD
+199 VTRRETELAEIPLDE
-214 LVVGDIVHLSAGDMI
+214 LVAGDIVHLSAGDMI
-229 PADVRILEAK
+229 PADLRILEAK
-239 DLFVSQASLTGES
+239 DLFLSQASLTGES
-252 EPVEKVP
+252 EPVEKN
-259 FASAAKE
+259 AAVCE
-266 SVTDY
+266 PQENVTDLA
-271 NNIAFMGSNVV
+271 NIAFMGSSVV
-282 SGSASAVVV
+282 SGSATAVAV
-291 CVGDN
+291 CVGDA

-312 TSFTKGVNA
+312 TSFTRGVNA

-336 VFFINGIT
+336 VFFINGLT

-376 KGAVSMSKKQTIVKN
+376 KGAVSMSKKKTIVKN
-391 LNSIQNFGAMDIL
+391 LNSIQNFGAIDVL
-404 CTDKTGTLTQDRV
+404 CTDKTGTLTQDQV
-417 VLEYHLN
+417 VLEYHRNLN
-424 VNGKDD
+424 GEED

-456 HKTEEAEAED
+456 RKTEEEEAAD
-466 PKLIDLSEN
+466 PRLTDLSEH

-485 FTRRRLSTVVQDK
+485 FARRRLTTVVQDK
-498 NGKTQMV
+498 TGKTQMV

-514 SICSFA
+514 SICSHA
-520 ECDGGVQP
+520 ECGGSVQP
-528 LTDEVR
+528 LTGELR
-534 RRILRTV
+534 RNILKDV
-541 DELNDK
+541 DEMNDK

-558 NPSPVGAFGVK
+558 SPAPAGSFGVE
-569 DECEMVLIGY
+569 DERDMVLMGY
-579 LAFLDPPKESTADAI
+579 LAFLDPPKESTAAALR
-594 KALKH
+594 ALKEH
-599 YGVTTKILTGDN
+599 GVTAKILTGDN
-611 DKVTRTI
+611 EKVTRTI
-618 CKQVGMKVRNM
+618 CRQVGLEVRNM
-629 LLGSDIEKMSDA
+629 LLGSDVARMSDA
-641 QLAQAAE
+641 ELARAAQ

-658 DQKARVVSVLR
+658 DQKARVVTALR
-669 ENGHTVGFMGDGIND
+669 ASGHTVGFMGDGIND

-705 ESADIIL
+705 ESADVIL

-755 SALLPFLPMMSVH
+755 STLLPFLPMMSVQ
-768 LIFLNLIYDLSCT
+768 LIVLNLIYDLSCT

-786 NVDEEFITKPRKW
+786 NVDEEFIARPRKW

-805 SFMIWI
+805 SFMLWI
-811 GPTSSIFDFTTYIFM
+811 GPTSSIFDFLTYIFM

-845 NHYQGAQLAQMQ
+845 NHFSGPQPVQMQ
-857 QAYMGMFQ
+857 AAYLGMFQ

-883 RTPKLPFIQSCAS
+883 RTPKLPFIQSRAS
-896 ASLTLLTLSGITALT
+896 APLTLVTLAGITALT
-911 IIPFTPFGAMLGFV
+911 LIPFTPLGTLLGFV
-925 ALPVSYFAY
+925 ALPPLYFAF
-934 LIPCILLYMVLATSL
+934 LIPCILLYMALATSL
-949 KKAYVRHY
+949 KKAYARHY

>member
-1 MAWTLMAVH
+1 M
-10 QGTGAHGAGDSVPFF
+10 
-25 LRAVCLYNKHQEVLA
+25 NK
-40 MNRKENRIAARQAAE
+40 KINRIEVRQTAQKAA
-55 KAMIREEQN
+55 IRDEQN
-64 RRMEH
+64 RRIQF
-69 AAKSSIKDV
+69 AATHPIQET
-78 LKEHQAALCGLD
+78 LGYLNTTLCGL
-90 EQAVSES
+90 EPGKVEENRSE
-97 RSKYGSNKVTHEKK
+97 YGSNKVTREKK
-111 QPLLKRL
+111 KTLPQRL
-118 AGAFVNP
+118 AGAFINP
-125 FTVILFCLAIVSTMT
+125 FTAILFCLALVSSFT
-140 DMVFPYFSLF
+140 DIIFPHFSLF
-150 DSVPEDFDC
+150 GCVPKDFDC

-169 IISGT
+169 FLSGT

-199 VTRKGQEKTEIPMDD
+199 VTRKGQEMAEIPLDEV
-214 LVVGDIVHLSAGDMI
+214 VVGDIVHLSAGDML
-229 PADVRILEAK
+229 PADVRILDAK

-252 EPVEKVP
+252 EPIEKIPMVNETRD
-259 FASAAKE
+259 AI
-266 SVTDY
+266 TDY
-271 NNIAFMGSNVV
+271 TNIAFMGSNVI

-291 CVGDN
+291 TVGDH

-302 ASAVAGEAVE
+302 ASEVAHEAVE
-312 TSFTKGVNA
+312 TSFSKGVNA

-336 VFFINGIT
+336 VFVANGIT
-344 KGDWLDAFLFGISI
+344 KGDWLSAFLFGISI

-391 LNSIQNFGAMDIL
+391 LNSIQNFGAIDIL
-404 CTDKTGTLTQDRV
+404 CTDKTGTLTQDKV

-424 VNGKDD
+424 VNGEDD
-430 TRVLRHAYL
+430 LRVLRHAYL

-447 KNLMDLAII
+447 KNLMDVAII
-456 HKTEEAEAED
+456 QKTEEEEADD
-466 PKLIDLSEN
+466 PQLVDLSEH

-485 FTRRRLSTVVQDK
+485 FARRRLTTVVQNRD
-498 NGKTQMV
+498 GKTQMV

-520 ECDGGVQP
+520 ECDGK
-528 LTDEVR
+528 VR
-534 RRILRTV
+534 PMTKELKSRILATV
-541 DELNDK
+541 DDLNEK

-558 NPSPVGAFGVK
+558 NPSPAGAFGVT
-569 DECEMVLIGY
+569 DECDMVLMGY

-594 KALKH
+594 KALKAH
-599 YGVTTKILTGDN
+599 GVTTKILTGDN

-618 CKQVGMKVRNM
+618 CKQVGLKVRNM
-629 LLGSDIEKMSDA
+629 LLGSDLENMSD
-641 QLAQAAE
+641 QELAKAAE
-648 STDVFAKLTP
+648 TTDVFAKLTP
-658 DQKARVVSVLR
+658 DQKARVVSVFR

-684 AAAMKAADI
+684 ASAMKSADI

-705 ESADIIL
+705 ESADIVL
-712 LEKDLMVLEQGII
+712 LEKDLMVLEEGII

-755 SALLPFLPMMSVH
+755 SALLPFLPMESLQ

-786 NVDEEFITKPRKW
+786 NVDEEFISVPRKW

-805 SFMIWI
+805 SFMMWI
-811 GPTSSIFDFTTYIFM
+811 GPTSSVFDWMTYIFM

-833 FVSGGVLYNDLA
+833 FVSRGVLYNDLA
-845 NHYQGAQLAQMQ
+845 SHFAGADLVRMQ
-857 QAYMGMFQ
+857 TAYVAMFQ
-865 AGWFVESMWSQTL
+865 TGWFIESMWSQTL

-883 RTPKLPFIQSCAS
+883 RTPKLPFIQSHAS
-896 ASLTLLTLSGITALT
+896 APLTLMTFTGIGVLT
-911 IIPFTPFGAMLGFV
+911 IIPFTTFGRMLGFV
-925 ALPVSYFAY
+925 ALPTAYFAY

>member
-1 MAWTLMAVH
+1 M
-10 QGTGAHGAGDSVPFF
+10 
-25 LRAVCLYNKHQEVLA
+25 NK
-40 MNRKENRIAARQAAE
+40 KINRIEVRQTAQKAA
-55 KAMIREEQN
+55 IRDEQN
-64 RRMEH
+64 RRIQF
-69 AAKSSIKDV
+69 AATHPTQET
-78 LKEHQAALCGLD
+78 LGYLNTTLCGL
-90 EQAVSES
+90 EPGKVEENRSE
-97 RSKYGSNKVTHEKK
+97 YGSNKVTREKK
-111 QPLLKRL
+111 KTLPQRL
-118 AGAFVNP
+118 AGAFINP
-125 FTVILFCLAIVSTMT
+125 FTAILFCLALVSSFT
-140 DMVFPYFSLF
+140 DMIFPHFSLF
-150 DSVPEDFDC
+150 GCVPKDFDC

-169 IISGT
+169 FLSGT

-199 VTRKGQEKTEIPMDD
+199 VTRKGQEMAEIPLDEV
-214 LVVGDIVHLSAGDMI
+214 VVGDIVHLSAGDML
-229 PADVRILEAK
+229 PADVRILDAK

-252 EPVEKVP
+252 EPIEKIPMVNETRD
-259 FASAAKE
+259 AI
-266 SVTDY
+266 TDY
-271 NNIAFMGSNVV
+271 TNIAFMGSNVL

-291 CVGDN
+291 TVGDH

-302 ASAVAGEAVE
+302 ASEVAHEAVE
-312 TSFTKGVNA
+312 TSFSKGVNA

-336 VFFINGIT
+336 VFVANGIT
-344 KGDWLDAFLFGISI
+344 KGDWLSAFLFGISI

-391 LNSIQNFGAMDIL
+391 LNSIQNFGAIDIL
-404 CTDKTGTLTQDRV
+404 CTDKTGTLTQDKV

-424 VNGKDD
+424 VNGEDD
-430 TRVLRHAYL
+430 LRVLRHAYL

-447 KNLMDLAII
+447 KNLMDVAII
-456 HKTEEAEAED
+456 QKTEEEEADD
-466 PKLIDLSEN
+466 PQLVDLSEH

-485 FTRRRLSTVVQDK
+485 FARRRLTTVVQNRD
-498 NGKTQMV
+498 GKTQMV

-520 ECDGGVQP
+520 ECDGK
-528 LTDEVR
+528 VR
-534 RRILRTV
+534 PMTKELKSRILATV
-541 DELNDK
+541 DDLNEK

-558 NPSPVGAFGVK
+558 NPSPAGAFGVT
-569 DECEMVLIGY
+569 DECDMVLMGY

-594 KALKH
+594 KALKAH
-599 YGVTTKILTGDN
+599 GVTTKILTGDN

-618 CKQVGMKVRNM
+618 CKQVGLKVRNM
-629 LLGSDIEKMSDA
+629 LLGSDLENMSD
-641 QLAQAAE
+641 QELAKAAE
-648 STDVFAKLTP
+648 TTDVFAKLTP
-658 DQKARVVSVLR
+658 DQKARVVSVFR

-684 AAAMKAADI
+684 ASAMKSADI

-705 ESADIIL
+705 ESADIVL
-712 LEKDLMVLEQGII
+712 LEKDLMVLEEGII

-755 SALLPFLPMMSVH
+755 SALLPFLPMESLQ

-786 NVDEEFITKPRKW
+786 NVDEEFISVPRKW

-805 SFMIWI
+805 SFMMWI
-811 GPTSSIFDFTTYIFM
+811 GPTSSVFDWMTYIFM

-833 FVSGGVLYNDLA
+833 FVSKGVLYNDLA
-845 NHYQGAQLAQMQ
+845 SHFAGADLVRMQ
-857 QAYMGMFQ
+857 TAYVAMFQ
-865 AGWFVESMWSQTL
+865 TGWFIESMWSQTL

-883 RTPKLPFIQSCAS
+883 RTPKLPFIQSHAS
-896 ASLTLLTLSGITALT
+896 APLTLMTFTGIGVLT
-911 IIPFTPFGAMLGFV
+911 IIPFTTFGRMLGFV
-925 ALPVSYFAY
+925 ALPTAYFAY

-949 KKAYVRHY
+949 KKASPDTRS
-957 GELL
+957 

>member
-1 MAWTLMAVH
+1 M
-10 QGTGAHGAGDSVPFF
+10 
-25 LRAVCLYNKHQEVLA
+25 NK
-40 MNRKENRIAARQAAE
+40 KINRIEVRQTAQKAA
-55 KAMIREEQN
+55 IRDEQN
-64 RRMEH
+64 RRIQF
-69 AAKSSIKDV
+69 AATHPIQET
-78 LKEHQAALCGLD
+78 LGYLNTTLCGL
-90 EQAVSES
+90 EPGKVEENRSE
-97 RSKYGSNKVTHEKK
+97 YGSNKVTREKK
-111 QPLLKRL
+111 KTLPQRL
-118 AGAFVNP
+118 AGAFINP
-125 FTVILFCLAIVSTMT
+125 FTAILFCLALVSSFT
-140 DMVFPYFSLF
+140 DMIFPHFSLF
-150 DSVPEDFDC
+150 GCVPKDFDC

-169 IISGT
+169 FLSGT

-199 VTRKGQEKTEIPMDD
+199 VTRKGQEMAEIPLDEV
-214 LVVGDIVHLSAGDMI
+214 VVGDIVHLSAGDML
-229 PADVRILEAK
+229 PADVRILDAK

-252 EPVEKVP
+252 EPIEKIPMVNETRD
-259 FASAAKE
+259 AI
-266 SVTDY
+266 TDY
-271 NNIAFMGSNVV
+271 TNIAFMGSNVL

-291 CVGDN
+291 TVGDH

-302 ASAVAGEAVE
+302 ASEVAHEAVE
-312 TSFTKGVNA
+312 TSFSKGVNA

-336 VFFINGIT
+336 VFVANGIT
-344 KGDWLDAFLFGISI
+344 KGDWLSAFLFGISI

-391 LNSIQNFGAMDIL
+391 LNSIQNFGAIDIL
-404 CTDKTGTLTQDRV
+404 CTDKTGTLTQDKV

-424 VNGKDD
+424 VNGEDD
-430 TRVLRHAYL
+430 LRVLRHAYL

-447 KNLMDLAII
+447 KNLMDVAII
-456 HKTEEAEAED
+456 QKTEEEEADD
-466 PKLIDLSEN
+466 PQLVDLSEH

-485 FTRRRLSTVVQDK
+485 FARRRLTTVVQNRD
-498 NGKTQMV
+498 GKTQMV

-514 SICSFA
+514 SICPFA
-520 ECDGGVQP
+520 ECDGK
-528 LTDEVR
+528 VR
-534 RRILRTV
+534 PMTKELKSRILATV
-541 DELNDK
+541 DDLNEK

-558 NPSPVGAFGVK
+558 NPSPAGAFGVT
-569 DECEMVLIGY
+569 DECDMVLMGY

-594 KALKH
+594 KALKAH
-599 YGVTTKILTGDN
+599 GVTTKILTGDN

-618 CKQVGMKVRNM
+618 CKQVGLKVRNM
-629 LLGSDIEKMSDA
+629 LLGSDLENMSD
-641 QLAQAAE
+641 QELAKAAE
-648 STDVFAKLTP
+648 TTDVFAKLTP
-658 DQKARVVSVLR
+658 DQKARVVSVFR

-684 AAAMKAADI
+684 ASAMKSADI

-705 ESADIIL
+705 ESADIVL
-712 LEKDLMVLEQGII
+712 LEKDLMVLEEGII

-755 SALLPFLPMMSVH
+755 SALLPFLPMESLQ

-786 NVDEEFITKPRKW
+786 NVDEEFISVPRKW

-805 SFMIWI
+805 SFMMWI
-811 GPTSSIFDFTTYIFM
+811 GPTSSVFDWMTYIFM

-833 FVSGGVLYNDLA
+833 FVSRGVLYNDLA
-845 NHYQGAQLAQMQ
+845 SHFAGADLVRMQ
-857 QAYMGMFQ
+857 TAYVAMFQ
-865 AGWFVESMWSQTL
+865 TGWFIESMWSQTL

-883 RTPKLPFIQSCAS
+883 RTPKLPFIQSHAS
-896 ASLTLLTLSGITALT
+896 APLTLMTFTGIGVLT
-911 IIPFTPFGAMLGFV
+911 IIPFTTFGRMLGFV
-925 ALPVSYFAY
+925 ALPTAYFAY

>member
-1 MAWTLMAVH
+1 M
-10 QGTGAHGAGDSVPFF
+10 
-25 LRAVCLYNKHQEVLA
+25 NK
-40 MNRKENRIAARQAAE
+40 KENRMAVRQAAQQ
-55 KAMIREEQN
+55 AVIRDEQN
-64 RRMEH
+64 HRIQYMATNPVRE
-69 AAKSSIKDV
+69 V
-78 LKEHQAALCGLD
+78 LKSLHTTLCGLD
-90 EQAVSES
+90 VESVSVS
-97 RSKYGSNKVTHEKK
+97 RTKYGTNKVTHEKK
-111 QPLLKRL
+111 QSLAKRL
-118 AGAFVNP
+118 AGAFINP
-125 FTVILFCLAIVSTMT
+125 FTAILFCLAVVSIMT
-140 DMVFPYFSLF
+140 DMIFPYFSLLG
-150 DSVPEDFDC
+150 SSPEDFNP

-169 IISGT
+169 MISGT

-188 KLLAM
+188 KLLSM

-199 VTRKGQEKTEIPMDD
+199 VTRKGQEKTEISMDD

-229 PADVRILEAK
+229 PADVRILDAR
-239 DLFVSQASLTGES
+239 DLFISQASLTGES
-252 EPVEKVP
+252 EPVEKTPKVC
-259 FASAAKE
+259 AQKE
-266 SVTDY
+266 SITDY
-271 NNIAFMGSNVV
+271 SNIAFMGSNVI
-282 SGSASAVVV
+282 SGSAAAVVV
-291 CVGDN
+291 CTGDR

-302 ASAVAGEAVE
+302 ASAIAGEAVE

-391 LNSIQNFGAMDIL
+391 LNSIQNFGAIDIL
-404 CTDKTGTLTQDRV
+404 CTDKTGTLTQDKV

-424 VNGKDD
+424 VNGEDD

-456 HKTEEAEAED
+456 HKTEEEEAAD
-466 PKLIDLSEN
+466 PKLLDLSEN

-485 FTRRRLSTVVQDK
+485 FTRRRLTTVVQDK

-520 ECDGGVQP
+520 ECDGTVQV
-528 LTDEVR
+528 LTETVR
-534 RRILRTV
+534 KRILQTV
-541 DELNDK
+541 GGLNDK

-558 NPSPVGAFGVK
+558 NPSPAGAFGVK
-569 DECEMVLIGY
+569 DESEMVLIGY
-579 LAFLDPPKESTADAI
+579 LAFLDPPKESTTDAI
-594 KALKH
+594 RALKAH
-599 YGVTTKILTGDN
+599 GVTTKILTGDN

-618 CKQVGMKVRNM
+618 CRQVGLEVRNM
-629 LLGSDIEKMSDA
+629 LLGSDLDDMSDA
-641 QLAQAAE
+641 QLAKAAE
-648 STDVFAKLTP
+648 TTEVFAKLTP

-712 LEKDLMVLEQGII
+712 LEKDLMVLEEGII

-768 LIFLNLIYDLSCT
+768 LIFLNLIYDMSCT

-786 NVDEEFITKPRKW
+786 NVDEEFIAKPRKW

-833 FVSGGVLYNDLA
+833 FVSNGILFNDLA
-845 NHYQGAQLAQMQ
+845 AHYSGAELAAMQ
-857 QAYMGMFQ
+857 AQYIGMFQ

-883 RTPKLPFIQSCAS
+883 RTPKLPFIQSRAS
-896 ASLTLLTLSGITALT
+896 APVTLLTMTGIAVLT
-911 IIPFTPFGAMLGFV
+911 VIPFTPFGAALGLV
-925 ALPVSYFAY
+925 ALPASYFAY
-934 LIPCILLYMVLATSL
+934 LFPCILLYMMLATSL
-949 KKAYVRHY
+949 KKAYVRCY

>member
-1 MAWTLMAVH
+1 MKKEKRMAMQQTVMRNELNQRMQYVAV
-10 QGTGAHGAGDSVPFF
+10 TP
-25 LRAVCLYNKHQEVLA
+25 
-40 MNRKENRIAARQAAE
+40 
-55 KAMIREEQN
+55 
-64 RRMEH
+64 
-69 AAKSSIKDV
+69 
-78 LKEHQAALCGLD
+78 LKELLKNLHTTLRGLD
-90 EQAVSES
+90 EEGVSIS
-97 RSKYGSNKVTHEKK
+97 AMKYGANKVTHEKK
-111 QPLLKRL
+111 KSFLKRL
-118 AGAFVNP
+118 TEAFINP
-125 FTVILFCLAIVSTMT
+125 FTIVLFVLAIVSALT
-140 DMVFPYFSLF
+140 DIIFPYFSMLGSTP
-150 DSVPEDFDC
+150 DDLNP
-159 LTVVIILTMV
+159 LTVIIILTMV
-169 IISGT
+169 LISGT
-174 LRFVQESR
+174 LRYVQESR

-199 VTRKGQEKTEIPMDD
+199 VTRQGLEKGEIPMDE

-229 PADVRILEAK
+229 PADVRIIDAK

-252 EPVEKVP
+252 EPIEKTGHI
-259 FASAAKE
+259 STSKE
-266 SVTDY
+266 TITDY
-271 NNIAFMGSNVV
+271 TNIAFMGSNVI
-282 SGSASAVVV
+282 SGSATAVVV
-291 CVGDN
+291 CTGDH

-302 ASAVAGEAVE
+302 ASAIAGEAVE

-321 VSWVLIRFMLVMVPL
+321 VSWVLIKFMFVMVPL
-336 VFFINGIT
+336 VFFINGMT
-344 KGDWLDAFLFGISI
+344 KGDWLEAFLFGISI

-391 LNSIQNFGAMDIL
+391 LNSIQNFGAIDIL
-404 CTDKTGTLTQDRV
+404 CTDKTGTLTQDKV
-417 VLEYHLN
+417 ILEYHLN
-424 VNGKDD
+424 VNGEDD

-456 HKTEEAEAED
+456 NKTEEEEAQNKE
-466 PKLIDLSEN
+466 LLDLSEN
-475 YVKVDEIPFD
+475 YIKVDEIPFD
-485 FTRRRLSTVVQDK
+485 FNRRRLTTVVQDQQ
-498 NGKTQMV
+498 GKTQMV

-514 SICSFA
+514 SICSYA
-520 ECDGGVQP
+520 ECDGEVKP
-528 LTDEVR
+528 LTATIR
-534 RRILRTV
+534 HQILETV
-541 DELNDK
+541 NELNDK

-558 NPSPVGAFGVK
+558 NPSPVDSFGIK
-569 DECEMVLIGY
+569 DECDMVLMGY

-594 KALKH
+594 EALKNH
-599 YGVTTKILTGDN
+599 GVTTKILTGDN

-618 CKQVGMKVRNM
+618 CKQVGLEVRNM
-629 LLGSDIEKMSDA
+629 LLGSDIEKMSDKE
-641 QLAQAAE
+641 LAKSAE
-648 STDVFAKLTP
+648 VTDVFAKLTP
-658 DQKARVVSVLR
+658 DQKSRVVSVLR
-669 ENGHTVGFMGDGIND
+669 DNGHTVGFMGDGIND
-684 AAAMKAADI
+684 AAAMKVADI

-712 LEKDLMVLEQGII
+712 LEKDLMVLEEGII

-768 LIFLNLIYDLSCT
+768 LILLNLIYDLSCT

-786 NVDEEFITKPRKW
+786 NVDEEFIAKPRIW

-833 FVSGGVLYNDLA
+833 FVSHGVLYNDLA
-845 NHYQGAQLAQMQ
+845 AHYSGTQLAIMQMQ
-857 QAYMGMFQ
+857 YIGMFQ

-883 RTPKLPFIQSCAS
+883 RTPKLPFIQSR
-896 ASLTLLTLSGITALT
+896 ASLPVTLLTMTGIAVLT
-911 IIPFTPFGAMLGFV
+911 IIPFTPLGTALGFV
-925 ALPVSYFAY
+925 ALPMSYFAY

-949 KKAYVRHY
+949 KKAYVHHY

>member
-1 MAWTLMAVH
+1 M
-10 QGTGAHGAGDSVPFF
+10 
-25 LRAVCLYNKHQEVLA
+25 NK
-40 MNRKENRIAARQAAE
+40 KINRIEVRQTAQKAA
-55 KAMIREEQN
+55 IRDEQN
-64 RRMEH
+64 RRIQF
-69 AAKSSIKDV
+69 AATHPIQET
-78 LKEHQAALCGLD
+78 LGYLNTTLCGL
-90 EQAVSES
+90 EPGKVEENRSE
-97 RSKYGSNKVTHEKK
+97 YGSNKVTREKK
-111 QPLLKRL
+111 KTLPQRL
-118 AGAFVNP
+118 AGAFINP
-125 FTVILFCLAIVSTMT
+125 FTAILFCLALVSSFT
-140 DMVFPYFSLF
+140 DMIFPHFSLF
-150 DSVPEDFDC
+150 GCVPKDFDC
-159 LTVVIILTMV
+159 LTVVILLTMV
-169 IISGT
+169 FLSGT

-199 VTRKGQEKTEIPMDD
+199 VTRKGQEMAEIPLDEV
-214 LVVGDIVHLSAGDMI
+214 VVGDIVHLSAGDML
-229 PADVRILEAK
+229 PADVRILDAK

-252 EPVEKVP
+252 EPIEKIPMVNETRD
-259 FASAAKE
+259 AI
-266 SVTDY
+266 TDY
-271 NNIAFMGSNVV
+271 TNIAFMGSNVI

-291 CVGDN
+291 TVGDH

-302 ASAVAGEAVE
+302 ASEVAHEAVE
-312 TSFTKGVNA
+312 TSFSKGVNA

-336 VFFINGIT
+336 VFVANGIT
-344 KGDWLDAFLFGISI
+344 KGDWLSAFLFGISI

-391 LNSIQNFGAMDIL
+391 LNSIQNFGAIDIL
-404 CTDKTGTLTQDRV
+404 CTDKTGTLTQDKV

-424 VNGKDD
+424 VNGEDD
-430 TRVLRHAYL
+430 LRVLRHAYL

-447 KNLMDLAII
+447 KNLMDVAII
-456 HKTEEAEAED
+456 QKTEEEEADD
-466 PKLIDLSEN
+466 PQLVDLSEH

-485 FTRRRLSTVVQDK
+485 FARRRLTTVVQNRD
-498 NGKTQMV
+498 GKTQMV

-520 ECDGGVQP
+520 ECDGK
-528 LTDEVR
+528 VR
-534 RRILRTV
+534 PMTKELKSRILATV
-541 DELNDK
+541 DDLNEK

-558 NPSPVGAFGVK
+558 NPSPAGAFGVT
-569 DECEMVLIGY
+569 DECDMVLMGY

-594 KALKH
+594 KALKAH
-599 YGVTTKILTGDN
+599 GVTTKILTGDN

-618 CKQVGMKVRNM
+618 CKQVGLKVRNM
-629 LLGSDIEKMSDA
+629 LLGSDLENMSD
-641 QLAQAAE
+641 QELAKAAE
-648 STDVFAKLTP
+648 TTDVFAKLTP
-658 DQKARVVSVLR
+658 DQKARVVSVFR

-684 AAAMKAADI
+684 ASAMKSADI

-705 ESADIIL
+705 ESADIVL
-712 LEKDLMVLEQGII
+712 LEKDLMVLEEGII

-755 SALLPFLPMMSVH
+755 SALLPFLPMESLQ

-786 NVDEEFITKPRKW
+786 NVDEEFISVPRKW

-805 SFMIWI
+805 SFMMWI
-811 GPTSSIFDFTTYIFM
+811 GPTSSVFDWMTYIFM

-833 FVSGGVLYNDLA
+833 FVSRGVLYNDLA
-845 NHYQGAQLAQMQ
+845 SHFAGADLVRMQ
-857 QAYMGMFQ
+857 TAYVAMFQ
-865 AGWFVESMWSQTL
+865 TGWFIESMWSQTL

-883 RTPKLPFIQSCAS
+883 RTPKLPFIQSHAS
-896 ASLTLLTLSGITALT
+896 APLTLMTFTGIGVLT
-911 IIPFTPFGAMLGFV
+911 IIPFTTFGRMLGFV
-925 ALPVSYFAY
+925 ALPTAYFAY

>member
-1 MAWTLMAVH
+1 M
-10 QGTGAHGAGDSVPFF
+10 
-25 LRAVCLYNKHQEVLA
+25 NK
-40 MNRKENRIAARQAAE
+40 KINRIEVRQTAQKAA
-55 KAMIREEQN
+55 IRDEQN
-64 RRMEH
+64 RRIQF
-69 AAKSSIKDV
+69 AATHPTQET
-78 LKEHQAALCGLD
+78 LGYLNTTLCGL
-90 EQAVSES
+90 EPGKVEENRSE
-97 RSKYGSNKVTHEKK
+97 YGSNKVTREKK
-111 QPLLKRL
+111 KTLPQRL
-118 AGAFVNP
+118 AGAFINP
-125 FTVILFCLAIVSTMT
+125 FTAILFCLALVSSFT
-140 DMVFPYFSLF
+140 DMIFPHFSLF
-150 DSVPEDFDC
+150 GCVPKDFDC

-169 IISGT
+169 FLSGT

-199 VTRKGQEKTEIPMDD
+199 VTRKGQEMAEIPLDEV
-214 LVVGDIVHLSAGDMI
+214 VVGDIVHLSAGDML
-229 PADVRILEAK
+229 PADVRILDAK

-252 EPVEKVP
+252 EPIEKIPMVNETRD
-259 FASAAKE
+259 AI
-266 SVTDY
+266 TDY
-271 NNIAFMGSNVV
+271 TNIAFMGSNVL

-291 CVGDN
+291 TVGDH

-302 ASAVAGEAVE
+302 ASEVAHEAVE
-312 TSFTKGVNA
+312 TSFSKGVNA

-336 VFFINGIT
+336 VFVANGIT
-344 KGDWLDAFLFGISI
+344 KGDWLSAFLFGISI

-391 LNSIQNFGAMDIL
+391 LNSIQNFGAIDIL
-404 CTDKTGTLTQDRV
+404 CTDKTGTLTQDKV

-424 VNGKDD
+424 VNGEDD
-430 TRVLRHAYL
+430 LRVLRYAYL

-447 KNLMDLAII
+447 KNLMDVAII
-456 HKTEEAEAED
+456 QKTEEEEADD
-466 PKLIDLSEN
+466 PQLVDLSEH

-485 FTRRRLSTVVQDK
+485 FARRRLTTVVQNRD
-498 NGKTQMV
+498 GKTQMV

-520 ECDGGVQP
+520 ECDGK
-528 LTDEVR
+528 VR
-534 RRILRTV
+534 PMTKELKSRILATV
-541 DELNDK
+541 DDLNEK

-558 NPSPVGAFGVK
+558 NPSPAGAFGVT
-569 DECEMVLIGY
+569 DECDMVLMGY

-594 KALKH
+594 KALKAH
-599 YGVTTKILTGDN
+599 GVTTKILTGDN

-618 CKQVGMKVRNM
+618 CKQVGLKVRNM
-629 LLGSDIEKMSDA
+629 LLGSDLENMSD
-641 QLAQAAE
+641 QELAKAAE
-648 STDVFAKLTP
+648 TTDVFAKLTP
-658 DQKARVVSVLR
+658 GQKARVVSVFR

-684 AAAMKAADI
+684 ASAMKSADI

-705 ESADIIL
+705 ESADIVL
-712 LEKDLMVLEQGII
+712 LEKDLMVLEEGII

-755 SALLPFLPMMSVH
+755 SALLPFLPMESLQ

-786 NVDEEFITKPRKW
+786 NVDEEFISVPRKW

-805 SFMIWI
+805 SFMMWI
-811 GPTSSIFDFTTYIFM
+811 GPTSSVFDWMTYIFM

-833 FVSGGVLYNDLA
+833 FVSKGVLYNDLA
-845 NHYQGAQLAQMQ
+845 SHFAGADLVRMQ
-857 QAYMGMFQ
+857 TAYVAMFQ
-865 AGWFVESMWSQTL
+865 TGWFIESMWSQTL

-883 RTPKLPFIQSCAS
+883 RTPKLPFIQSHAS
-896 ASLTLLTLSGITALT
+896 APLTLMTFTGIGVLT
-911 IIPFTPFGAMLGFV
+911 IIPFTTFGRMLGFV
-925 ALPVSYFAY
+925 ALPTAYFAY

>member
-1 MAWTLMAVH
+1 MT
-10 QGTGAHGAGDSVPFF
+10 
-25 LRAVCLYNKHQEVLA
+25 R
-40 MNRKENRIAARQAAE
+40 
-55 KAMIREEQN
+55 
-64 RRMEH
+64 
-69 AAKSSIKDV
+69 
-78 LKEHQAALCGLD
+78 
-90 EQAVSES
+90 
-97 RSKYGSNKVTHEKK
+97 EKK
-111 QPLLKRL
+111 KTLPQRL
-118 AGAFVNP
+118 AGAFINP
-125 FTVILFCLAIVSTMT
+125 FTAILFCLALVSSFT
-140 DMVFPYFSLF
+140 DMIFPHFSLF
-150 DSVPEDFDC
+150 GCVPKDFDC

-169 IISGT
+169 FLSGT

-199 VTRKGQEKTEIPMDD
+199 VTRKGQEMAEIPLDEV
-214 LVVGDIVHLSAGDMI
+214 VVGDIVHLSAGDML
-229 PADVRILEAK
+229 PADVRILDAK

-252 EPVEKVP
+252 EPIEKIPMVNETRD
-259 FASAAKE
+259 AI
-266 SVTDY
+266 TDY
-271 NNIAFMGSNVV
+271 TNIAFMGSNVI

-291 CVGDN
+291 TVGDH

-302 ASAVAGEAVE
+302 ASEVAHEAVE
-312 TSFTKGVNA
+312 TSFSKGVNA

-336 VFFINGIT
+336 VFVSNGIT
-344 KGDWLDAFLFGISI
+344 KGDWLSAFLFGISI

-391 LNSIQNFGAMDIL
+391 LNSIQNFGAIDIL
-404 CTDKTGTLTQDRV
+404 CTDKTGTLTQDKV

-424 VNGKDD
+424 VNGEDD
-430 TRVLRHAYL
+430 LRVLRHAYL

-447 KNLMDLAII
+447 KNLMDVAII
-456 HKTEEAEAED
+456 QKTEEEEADD
-466 PKLIDLSEN
+466 PQLVDLSEH

-485 FTRRRLSTVVQDK
+485 FARRRLTTVVQNRD
-498 NGKTQMV
+498 GKTQMV

-520 ECDGGVQP
+520 ECDGK
-528 LTDEVR
+528 VR
-534 RRILRTV
+534 PMTKELKSRILATV
-541 DELNDK
+541 DDLNEK

-558 NPSPVGAFGVK
+558 NPSPAGAFGVT
-569 DECEMVLIGY
+569 DECDMVLMGY

-594 KALKH
+594 KALKAH
-599 YGVTTKILTGDN
+599 GVTTKILTGDN

-618 CKQVGMKVRNM
+618 CKQVGLKVRNM
-629 LLGSDIEKMSDA
+629 LLGSDLENMSD
-641 QLAQAAE
+641 QELAKAAE
-648 STDVFAKLTP
+648 TTDVFAKLTP
-658 DQKARVVSVLR
+658 DQKARVVSVFR

-684 AAAMKAADI
+684 ASAMKSADI

-705 ESADIIL
+705 ESADIVL
-712 LEKDLMVLEQGII
+712 LEKDLMVLEGGII

-755 SALLPFLPMMSVH
+755 SALLPFLPMESLQ

-786 NVDEEFITKPRKW
+786 NVDEEFISVPRKW

-805 SFMIWI
+805 SFMMWI
-811 GPTSSIFDFTTYIFM
+811 GPTSSVFDWMTYIFM

-833 FVSGGVLYNDLA
+833 FVSRGVLYNDLA
-845 NHYQGAQLAQMQ
+845 SHFAGADLVRMQ
-857 QAYMGMFQ
+857 TAYVAMFQ
-865 AGWFVESMWSQTL
+865 TGWFIESMWSQTL

-883 RTPKLPFIQSCAS
+883 RTPKLPFIQSHAS
-896 ASLTLLTLSGITALT
+896 APLTLMTFTGIGVLT
-911 IIPFTPFGAMLGFV
+911 IIPFTTFGRMLGFV
-925 ALPVSYFAY
+925 ALPTAYFAY

>member
-1 MAWTLMAVH
+1 M
-10 QGTGAHGAGDSVPFF
+10 
-25 LRAVCLYNKHQEVLA
+25 NK
-40 MNRKENRIAARQAAE
+40 KENRMAVRQAAQQ
-55 KAMIREEQN
+55 AVIRDEQN
-64 RRMEH
+64 HRIQYMATNPVRE
-69 AAKSSIKDV
+69 V
-78 LKEHQAALCGLD
+78 LKSLHTTLCGLD
-90 EQAVSES
+90 VESVSVS
-97 RSKYGSNKVTHEKK
+97 RTKYGTNKVTHEKK
-111 QPLLKRL
+111 QSLAKRL
-118 AGAFVNP
+118 AGAFINP
-125 FTVILFCLAIVSTMT
+125 FTAILFCLAVVSIMT
-140 DMVFPYFSLF
+140 DMIFPYFSLLG
-150 DSVPEDFDC
+150 SSPEDFNP

-169 IISGT
+169 MISGT

-188 KLLAM
+188 KLLSM

-199 VTRKGQEKTEIPMDD
+199 VTRKGQEKTEISMDD

-229 PADVRILEAK
+229 PADVRILDAR
-239 DLFVSQASLTGES
+239 DLFISQASLTGES
-252 EPVEKVP
+252 EPVEKTPKVC
-259 FASAAKE
+259 AQKE
-266 SVTDY
+266 SITDY
-271 NNIAFMGSNVV
+271 SNIAFMGSNVI
-282 SGSASAVVV
+282 SGSAAAVVV
-291 CVGDN
+291 CTGDR

-302 ASAVAGEAVE
+302 ASAIAGEAVE

-391 LNSIQNFGAMDIL
+391 LNSIQNFGAIDIL
-404 CTDKTGTLTQDRV
+404 CTDKTGTLTQDKV

-424 VNGKDD
+424 VNGEDD

-456 HKTEEAEAED
+456 HKTEEEEAAD
-466 PKLIDLSEN
+466 PKLLDLSEN

-485 FTRRRLSTVVQDK
+485 FTRRRLTTVVQDK

-520 ECDGGVQP
+520 ECDGTVQV
-528 LTDEVR
+528 LTETVR
-534 RRILRTV
+534 KRILQTV
-541 DELNDK
+541 GGLNDK

-558 NPSPVGAFGVK
+558 NPSPAGAFGVK
-569 DECEMVLIGY
+569 DESEMVLIGY
-579 LAFLDPPKESTADAI
+579 LAFLDPPKESTSDAI
-594 KALKH
+594 RALKAH
-599 YGVTTKILTGDN
+599 GVTTKILTGDN

-618 CKQVGMKVRNM
+618 CRQVGLEVRNM
-629 LLGSDIEKMSDA
+629 LLGSDLDDMSDA
-641 QLAQAAE
+641 QLAKAAE
-648 STDVFAKLTP
+648 TTEVFAKLTP

-712 LEKDLMVLEQGII
+712 LEKDLMVLEEGII

-786 NVDEEFITKPRKW
+786 NVDEEFIAKPRKW

-833 FVSGGVLYNDLA
+833 FVSKGILFNDLA
-845 NHYQGAQLAQMQ
+845 ANYSGAELAAMQ
-857 QAYMGMFQ
+857 ARYIGMFQ

-883 RTPKLPFIQSCAS
+883 RTPKLPFIQSRAS
-896 ASLTLLTLSGITALT
+896 APVTLLTMTGIAVLT
-911 IIPFTPFGAMLGFV
+911 VIPFTPFGAALGLV
-925 ALPVSYFAY
+925 ALPASYFAY
-934 LIPCILLYMVLATSL
+934 LFPCILLYMMLATSL
-949 KKAYVRHY
+949 KKAYVRCY

>member
-1 MAWTLMAVH
+1 
-10 QGTGAHGAGDSVPFF
+10 
-25 LRAVCLYNKHQEVLA
+25 
-40 MNRKENRIAARQAAE
+40 
-55 KAMIREEQN
+55 MI
-64 RRMEH
+64 
-69 AAKSSIKDV
+69 
-78 LKEHQAALCGLD
+78 
-90 EQAVSES
+90 
-97 RSKYGSNKVTHEKK
+97 
-111 QPLLKRL
+111 
-118 AGAFVNP
+118 
-125 FTVILFCLAIVSTMT
+125 
-140 DMVFPYFSLF
+140 FPHFSLF
-150 DSVPEDFDC
+150 GCVPKDFDC

-169 IISGT
+169 FLSGT

-199 VTRKGQEKTEIPMDD
+199 VTRKGQEMAEIPLDEV
-214 LVVGDIVHLSAGDMI
+214 VVGDIVHLSAGDML
-229 PADVRILEAK
+229 PADVRILDAK

-252 EPVEKVP
+252 EPIEKIPMVNETRD
-259 FASAAKE
+259 AI
-266 SVTDY
+266 TDY
-271 NNIAFMGSNVV
+271 TNIAFMGSNVI

-291 CVGDN
+291 TVGDH

-302 ASAVAGEAVE
+302 ASEVAHEAVE
-312 TSFTKGVNA
+312 TSFSKGVNA

-336 VFFINGIT
+336 VFVSNGIT
-344 KGDWLDAFLFGISI
+344 KGDWLSAFLFGISI

-391 LNSIQNFGAMDIL
+391 LNSIQNFGAIDIL
-404 CTDKTGTLTQDRV
+404 CTDKTGTLTQDKV

-424 VNGKDD
+424 VNGEDD
-430 TRVLRHAYL
+430 LRVLRHAYL

-447 KNLMDLAII
+447 KNLMDVAII
-456 HKTEEAEAED
+456 QKTEEEEADD
-466 PKLIDLSEN
+466 PQLVDLSEH

-485 FTRRRLSTVVQDK
+485 FARRRLTTVVQNRD
-498 NGKTQMV
+498 GKTQMV

-520 ECDGGVQP
+520 ECDGK
-528 LTDEVR
+528 VR
-534 RRILRTV
+534 PMTKELKSRILATV
-541 DELNDK
+541 DDLNEK

-558 NPSPVGAFGVK
+558 NPSPAGAFGVT
-569 DECEMVLIGY
+569 DECDMVLMGY

-594 KALKH
+594 KALKAH
-599 YGVTTKILTGDN
+599 GVTTKILTGDN

-618 CKQVGMKVRNM
+618 CKQVGLKVRNM
-629 LLGSDIEKMSDA
+629 LLGSDLENMSD
-641 QLAQAAE
+641 QELAKAAE
-648 STDVFAKLTP
+648 TTDVFAKLTP
-658 DQKARVVSVLR
+658 DQKARVVSVFR

-684 AAAMKAADI
+684 ASAMKSADI

-705 ESADIIL
+705 ESADIVL
-712 LEKDLMVLEQGII
+712 LEKDLMVLEGGII

-755 SALLPFLPMMSVH
+755 SALLPFLPMESLQ

-786 NVDEEFITKPRKW
+786 NVDEEFISVPRKW

-805 SFMIWI
+805 SFMMWI
-811 GPTSSIFDFTTYIFM
+811 GPTSSVFDWMTYIFM

-833 FVSGGVLYNDLA
+833 FVSKGVLYNDLA
-845 NHYQGAQLAQMQ
+845 SHFAGADLVRMQ
-857 QAYMGMFQ
+857 TAYVAMFQ
-865 AGWFVESMWSQTL
+865 TGWFIESMWSQTL

-883 RTPKLPFIQSCAS
+883 RTPKLPFIQSHAS
-896 ASLTLLTLSGITALT
+896 APLTLMTFTGIGVLT
-911 IIPFTPFGAMLGFV
+911 IIPFTTFGRMLGFV
-925 ALPVSYFAY
+925 ALPTAYFAY

>member
-1 MAWTLMAVH
+1 M
-10 QGTGAHGAGDSVPFF
+10 
-25 LRAVCLYNKHQEVLA
+25 NK
-40 MNRKENRIAARQAAE
+40 KINRIEVRQTAQKAA
-55 KAMIREEQN
+55 IRDEQN
-64 RRMEH
+64 RRIQF
-69 AAKSSIKDV
+69 AATHPTQET
-78 LKEHQAALCGLD
+78 LGYLNTTLCGL
-90 EQAVSES
+90 EPGKVEENRSE
-97 RSKYGSNKVTHEKK
+97 YGSNKVTREKK
-111 QPLLKRL
+111 KTLPQRL
-118 AGAFVNP
+118 AGAFINP
-125 FTVILFCLAIVSTMT
+125 FTAILFCLALVSSFT
-140 DMVFPYFSLF
+140 DMIFPHFSLF
-150 DSVPEDFDC
+150 GCVPKDFDC

-169 IISGT
+169 FLSGT

-199 VTRKGQEKTEIPMDD
+199 VTRKGQEMAEIPLDEV
-214 LVVGDIVHLSAGDMI
+214 VVGDIVHLSAGDML
-229 PADVRILEAK
+229 PADVRILDAK

-252 EPVEKVP
+252 EPIEKIPMVNETRD
-259 FASAAKE
+259 AI
-266 SVTDY
+266 TDY
-271 NNIAFMGSNVV
+271 TNIAFMGSNVL

-291 CVGDN
+291 TVGDH

-302 ASAVAGEAVE
+302 ASEVAHEAVE
-312 TSFTKGVNA
+312 TSFSKGVNA

-336 VFFINGIT
+336 VFVANGIT
-344 KGDWLDAFLFGISI
+344 KGDWLSAFLFGISI

-391 LNSIQNFGAMDIL
+391 LNSIQNFGAIDIL
-404 CTDKTGTLTQDRV
+404 CTDKTGTLTQDKV

-424 VNGKDD
+424 VNGEDD
-430 TRVLRHAYL
+430 LRVLRHAYL

-447 KNLMDLAII
+447 KNLMDVAII
-456 HKTEEAEAED
+456 QKTEEEEADD
-466 PKLIDLSEN
+466 PQLVDLSEH

-485 FTRRRLSTVVQDK
+485 FARRRLTTVVQNQD
-498 NGKTQMV
+498 GKTQMV

-520 ECDGGVQP
+520 ECDGK
-528 LTDEVR
+528 VR
-534 RRILRTV
+534 PMTKELKSRILATV
-541 DELNDK
+541 DDLNEK

-558 NPSPVGAFGVK
+558 NPSPAGAFGVT
-569 DECEMVLIGY
+569 DECDMVLMGY

-594 KALKH
+594 KALKAH
-599 YGVTTKILTGDN
+599 GVTTKILTGDN

-618 CKQVGMKVRNM
+618 CKQVGLKVRNM
-629 LLGSDIEKMSDA
+629 LLGSDLENMSD
-641 QLAQAAE
+641 QELAKAAE
-648 STDVFAKLTP
+648 TTDVFAKLTP
-658 DQKARVVSVLR
+658 GQKARVVSVFR

-684 AAAMKAADI
+684 ASAMKSADI

-705 ESADIIL
+705 ESADIVL
-712 LEKDLMVLEQGII
+712 LEKDLMVLEEGII

-755 SALLPFLPMMSVH
+755 SALLPFLPMESLQ

-786 NVDEEFITKPRKW
+786 NVDEEFISVPRKW

-805 SFMIWI
+805 SFMMWI
-811 GPTSSIFDFTTYIFM
+811 GPTSSVFDWMTYIFM

-833 FVSGGVLYNDLA
+833 FVSKGVLYNDLA
-845 NHYQGAQLAQMQ
+845 SHFAGADLVRMQ
-857 QAYMGMFQ
+857 TAYVAMFQ
-865 AGWFVESMWSQTL
+865 TGWFIESMWSQTL

-883 RTPKLPFIQSCAS
+883 RTPKLPFIQSHAS
-896 ASLTLLTLSGITALT
+896 APLTLMTFTGIGVLT
-911 IIPFTPFGAMLGFV
+911 IIPFTTFGRMLGFV
-925 ALPVSYFAY
+925 ALPTAYFAY

>member
-1 MAWTLMAVH
+1 M
-10 QGTGAHGAGDSVPFF
+10 
-25 LRAVCLYNKHQEVLA
+25 NK
-40 MNRKENRIAARQAAE
+40 KINRIEVRQTAQKAA
-55 KAMIREEQN
+55 IRDEQN
-64 RRMEH
+64 RRIQF
-69 AAKSSIKDV
+69 AATHPTQET
-78 LKEHQAALCGLD
+78 LGYLNTTLCGL
-90 EQAVSES
+90 EPGKVEENRSE
-97 RSKYGSNKVTHEKK
+97 YGSNKVTREKK
-111 QPLLKRL
+111 KTLPQRL
-118 AGAFVNP
+118 AGAFINP
-125 FTVILFCLAIVSTMT
+125 FTAILFCLALVSSFT
-140 DMVFPYFSLF
+140 DMIFPHFSLF
-150 DSVPEDFDC
+150 GCVPKDFDC

-169 IISGT
+169 FLSGT

-199 VTRKGQEKTEIPMDD
+199 VTRKGQEMAEIPLDEV
-214 LVVGDIVHLSAGDMI
+214 VVGDIVHLSAGDML
-229 PADVRILEAK
+229 PADVRILDAK

-252 EPVEKVP
+252 EPIEKIPMVNETRD
-259 FASAAKE
+259 AI
-266 SVTDY
+266 TDY
-271 NNIAFMGSNVV
+271 TNIAFMGSNVI

-291 CVGDN
+291 TVGN
-296 TLFGSM
+296 HTLFGSM
-302 ASAVAGEAVE
+302 ASEVAHEAVE
-312 TSFTKGVNA
+312 TSFSKGVNA

-336 VFFINGIT
+336 VFVANGIT
-344 KGDWLDAFLFGISI
+344 KGDWLSAFLFGISI

-391 LNSIQNFGAMDIL
+391 LNSIQNFGAIDIL
-404 CTDKTGTLTQDRV
+404 CTDKTGTLTQDKV

-424 VNGKDD
+424 VNGEDD
-430 TRVLRHAYL
+430 LRVLRHAYL

-447 KNLMDLAII
+447 KNLMDVAII
-456 HKTEEAEAED
+456 QKTEEEEADD
-466 PKLIDLSEN
+466 PQLVDLSEH

-485 FTRRRLSTVVQDK
+485 FARRRLTTVVQNRD
-498 NGKTQMV
+498 GKTQMV

-520 ECDGGVQP
+520 ECDGK
-528 LTDEVR
+528 VR
-534 RRILRTV
+534 PMTKKLKSRILATV
-541 DELNDK
+541 DDLNEK

-558 NPSPVGAFGVK
+558 NPSPAGAFGVT
-569 DECEMVLIGY
+569 DECDMVLMGY

-594 KALKH
+594 KALKAH
-599 YGVTTKILTGDN
+599 GVTTKILTGDN

-618 CKQVGMKVRNM
+618 CKQVGLKVRNM
-629 LLGSDIEKMSDA
+629 LLGSDLENMSD
-641 QLAQAAE
+641 QELAKAAE
-648 STDVFAKLTP
+648 TTDVFAKLTP
-658 DQKARVVSVLR
+658 DQKARVVSVFR

-684 AAAMKAADI
+684 ASAMKSADI

-705 ESADIIL
+705 ESADIVL
-712 LEKDLMVLEQGII
+712 LEKDLMVLEEGII

-755 SALLPFLPMMSVH
+755 SALLPFLPMESLQ

-786 NVDEEFITKPRKW
+786 NVDEEFISVPRKW

-805 SFMIWI
+805 SFMMWI
-811 GPTSSIFDFTTYIFM
+811 GPTSSVFDWMTYIFM

-833 FVSGGVLYNDLA
+833 FVSRGVLYNDLA
-845 NHYQGAQLAQMQ
+845 SHFAGADLVRMQ
-857 QAYMGMFQ
+857 TAYVAMFQ
-865 AGWFVESMWSQTL
+865 TGWFIESMWSQTL

-883 RTPKLPFIQSCAS
+883 RTPKLPFIQSHAS
-896 ASLTLLTLSGITALT
+896 APLTLMTFTGIGVLT
-911 IIPFTPFGAMLGFV
+911 IIPFTTFGRMLGFV
-925 ALPVSYFAY
+925 ALPTAYFAY

>member
-1 MAWTLMAVH
+1 M
-10 QGTGAHGAGDSVPFF
+10 
-25 LRAVCLYNKHQEVLA
+25 NK
-40 MNRKENRIAARQAAE
+40 KINRIEVRQTAQKAA
-55 KAMIREEQN
+55 IRDEQN
-64 RRMEH
+64 RRIQF
-69 AAKSSIKDV
+69 AATHPTQET
-78 LKEHQAALCGLD
+78 LGYLNTTLCGL
-90 EQAVSES
+90 EPGKVEENRSE
-97 RSKYGSNKVTHEKK
+97 YGSNKVTREKK
-111 QPLLKRL
+111 KTLPQRL
-118 AGAFVNP
+118 AGAFINP
-125 FTVILFCLAIVSTMT
+125 FTAILFCLALVSSFT
-140 DMVFPYFSLF
+140 DMIFPHFSLF
-150 DSVPEDFDC
+150 GCVPKDFDC

-169 IISGT
+169 FLSGT

-199 VTRKGQEKTEIPMDD
+199 VTRKGQEMAEIPLDEV
-214 LVVGDIVHLSAGDMI
+214 VVGDIVHLSAGDML
-229 PADVRILEAK
+229 PADVRILDAK

-252 EPVEKVP
+252 EPIEKIPMVNETRD
-259 FASAAKE
+259 AI
-266 SVTDY
+266 TDY
-271 NNIAFMGSNVV
+271 TNIAFMGSNVL

-291 CVGDN
+291 TVGDH

-302 ASAVAGEAVE
+302 ASEVAHEAVE
-312 TSFTKGVNA
+312 TSFSKGVNA

-336 VFFINGIT
+336 VFVANGIT
-344 KGDWLDAFLFGISI
+344 KGDWLSAFLFGISI

-391 LNSIQNFGAMDIL
+391 LNSIQNFGAIDIL
-404 CTDKTGTLTQDRV
+404 CTDKTGTLTQDKV

-424 VNGKDD
+424 VNGEDD
-430 TRVLRHAYL
+430 LRVLRHAYL

-447 KNLMDLAII
+447 KNLMDVAII
-456 HKTEEAEAED
+456 QKTEEEEADD
-466 PKLIDLSEN
+466 PQLVDLSEH

-485 FTRRRLSTVVQDK
+485 FARRRLTTVVQNRD
-498 NGKTQMV
+498 GKTQMV

-520 ECDGGVQP
+520 ECDGK
-528 LTDEVR
+528 VR
-534 RRILRTV
+534 PMTKELKSRILATV
-541 DELNDK
+541 DDLNEK

-558 NPSPVGAFGVK
+558 NPSPAGAFGVT
-569 DECEMVLIGY
+569 DECDMVLMGY

-594 KALKH
+594 KALKAH
-599 YGVTTKILTGDN
+599 GVTTKILTGDN

-618 CKQVGMKVRNM
+618 CKQVGLKVRNM
-629 LLGSDIEKMSDA
+629 LLGSDLENMSD
-641 QLAQAAE
+641 QELAKAAE
-648 STDVFAKLTP
+648 TTDVFAKLTP
-658 DQKARVVSVLR
+658 DQKARVVSVFR

-684 AAAMKAADI
+684 ASAMKSADI

-705 ESADIIL
+705 ESADIVL
-712 LEKDLMVLEQGII
+712 LEKDLMVLEEGII

-755 SALLPFLPMMSVH
+755 SALLPFLPMESLQ

-786 NVDEEFITKPRKW
+786 NVDEEFISVPRKW

-805 SFMIWI
+805 SFMMWI
-811 GPTSSIFDFTTYIFM
+811 GPTSSVFDWMTYIFM

-833 FVSGGVLYNDLA
+833 FVSKGVLYNDLA
-845 NHYQGAQLAQMQ
+845 SHFAGADLVRMQ
-857 QAYMGMFQ
+857 TAYVAMFQ
-865 AGWFVESMWSQTL
+865 TGWFIESMWSQTL

-883 RTPKLPFIQSCAS
+883 RTPKLRFIQSHAS
-896 ASLTLLTLSGITALT
+896 APLTLMTFTGIGVLT
-911 IIPFTPFGAMLGFV
+911 IIPFTTFGRMLGFV
-925 ALPVSYFAY
+925 ALPTAYFAY

>member
-1 MAWTLMAVH
+1 MMNKKEKLRQQAGKVAACAVNRDEENRRLMEA
-10 QGTGAHGAGDSVPFF
+10 AANPVP
-25 LRAVCLYNKHQEVLA
+25 EVLKNLGA
-40 MNRKENRIAARQAAE
+40 T
-55 KAMIREEQN
+55 
-64 RRMEH
+64 
-69 AAKSSIKDV
+69 
-78 LKEHQAALCGLD
+78 LCGLSP
-90 EQAVSES
+90 EQVAES
-97 RSKYGSNKVTHEKK
+97 RSRFGTNKVTRQK
-111 QPLLKRL
+111 QKSLPQRL
-118 AGAFVNP
+118 AEAFINP
-125 FTVILFCLAIVSTMT
+125 FTAILFCLAVVSTIT
-140 DMVFPYFSLF
+140 DMVLPYWELF
-150 DSVPEDFDC
+150 GNSREDFDC

-169 IISGT
+169 LISGI

-199 VTRKGQEKTEIPMDD
+199 VTRRGEEKVEIPLDEV
-214 LVVGDIVHLSAGDMI
+214 VVGDLVHLSAGDMI
-229 PADVRILEAK
+229 PADLRILEAK
-239 DLFVSQASLTGES
+239 DLFVSQSSLTGES
-252 EPVEKVP
+252 EPVEKTPAVCTERQEAVTE
-259 FASAAKE
+259 AS
-266 SVTDY
+266 
-271 NNIAFMGSNVV
+271 NLAFMGSNVI
-282 SGSASAVVV
+282 SGSALGVVV
-291 CVGDN
+291 AVGDH

-302 ASAVAGEAVE
+302 ASSVAQEAVE
-312 TSFTKGVNA
+312 TSFTRGVNA
-321 VSWVLIRFMLVMVPL
+321 VSWVLIRFMMVMVPL
-336 VFFINGIT
+336 VFIINGLT
-344 KGDWLDAFLFGISI
+344 KGDWLSAFLFGISI

-376 KGAVSMSKKQTIVKN
+376 KGAVSMSKEKTIVKN

-404 CTDKTGTLTQDRV
+404 CTDKTGTLTQDQV
-417 VLEYHLN
+417 VLEYHMDVL
-424 VNGKDD
+424 GRDD
-430 TRVLRHAYL
+430 LRVLRHAYL

-456 HKTEEAEAED
+456 RKTEEEEARD
-466 PKLIDLSEN
+466 ARLLDLSEA

-485 FTRRRLSTVVQDK
+485 FARRRLTTVVRDK

-514 SICSFA
+514 SVCA
-520 ECDGGVQP
+520 YVEYDGRVEP
-528 LTDEVR
+528 LTEALKAK
-534 RRILRTV
+534 IFETV
-541 DELNDK
+541 DGLNEK

-558 NPSPVGAFGVK
+558 DPAPAGTFSAQEER
-569 DECEMVLIGY
+569 DMVLMGY
-579 LAFLDPPKESTADAI
+579 LAFLDPPKETTASAI
-594 KALKH
+594 RALKEH
-599 YGVTTKILTGDN
+599 GVTTKILTGDN

-618 CKQVGMKVRNM
+618 CAQVGLQVRNM
-629 LLGSDIEKMSDA
+629 LLGTDLEQMSDA
-641 QLAQAAE
+641 ELAKAAQT
-648 STDVFAKLTP
+648 TDVFAKLTP

-669 ENGHTVGFMGDGIND
+669 QSGHTVGFMGDGIND

-712 LEKDLMVLEQGII
+712 LEKDLMVLEKGIL

-768 LIFLNLIYDLSCT
+768 LIVLNLIYDLSCT

-786 NVDEEFITKPRKW
+786 NVDEEFLRVPRKW

-805 SFMIWI
+805 SFMIWL

-845 NHYQGAQLAQMQ
+845 NHFSGAELLRMQ
-857 QAYMGMFQ
+857 TSYAAMFQ

-883 RTPKLPFIQSCAS
+883 RTPKIPFIQSHAS
-896 ASLTLLTLSGITALT
+896 APLTLLTCTGIAVLT
-911 IIPFTPFGAMLGFV
+911 VIPFTPLGVTLGFV
-925 ALPVSYFAY
+925 ALPLQYFAY

-949 KKAYVRHY
+949 KKAYIRHY

>member
-1 MAWTLMAVH
+1 
-10 QGTGAHGAGDSVPFF
+10 
-25 LRAVCLYNKHQEVLA
+25 
-40 MNRKENRIAARQAAE
+40 MNMKEKKRLEIRIAVE
-55 KAMIREEQN
+55 NSIIVDEDN
-64 RRMEH
+64 RRIQF
-69 AAKSSIKDV
+69 AAMHPLKDV
-78 LKEHQAALCGLD
+78 LKSLNTTFRGLD
-90 EQAVSES
+90 EETVIENRA
-97 RSKYGSNKVTHEKK
+97 RYGNNKVTHEKK
-111 QPLLKRL
+111 KSLLKRMT
-118 AGAFVNP
+118 GAFINP
-125 FTVILFCLAIVSTMT
+125 FTAILFCLAIVSAVT
-140 DMVFPYFSLF
+140 DIILPCFSLF
-150 DSVPEDFDC
+150 GNTPEDFDC
-159 LTVVIILTMV
+159 LTVVIIWTMV
-169 IISGT
+169 LISGT

-199 VTRKGQEKTEIPMDD
+199 VTRRMQEKTEIPMDD
-214 LVVGDIVHLSAGDMI
+214 LVVGDIVHLSVGDMI
-229 PADVRILEAK
+229 PADVRILDAK

-252 EPVEKVP
+252 EPIEKTPHKVKAEE
-259 FASAAKE
+259 ASI
-266 SVTDY
+266 TDY
-271 NNIAFMGSNVV
+271 KNIAFMGSNVI

-291 CVGDN
+291 RVGDH

-312 TSFTKGVNA
+312 TNFTKGVNA
-321 VSWVLIRFMLVMVPL
+321 VSWVFIRFMLVMVPL

-344 KGDWLDAFLFGISI
+344 KGNWLEAFLFGISI

-376 KGAVSMSKKQTIVKN
+376 KGAVSMSKKKTIVKN

-404 CTDKTGTLTQDRV
+404 CTDKTGTLTQDKV
-417 VLEYHLN
+417 VLEYHWN
-424 VNGKDD
+424 VDGEDD
-430 TRVLRHAYL
+430 ARVLRHAYL

-456 HKTEEAEAED
+456 LKTEEEEAANTQ
-466 PKLIDLSEN
+466 LADLSET

-485 FTRRRLSTVVQDK
+485 FVRRRLTTVVQDK
-498 NGKTQMV
+498 KGKTQMV

-514 SICSFA
+514 SVCTFA
-520 ECDGGVQP
+520 ECGGEVRP

-534 RRILRTV
+534 RRILKTV
-541 DELNDK
+541 DALNEK
-547 GFRVLAIAQKS
+547 GFRVLVLAQKS
-558 NPSPVGAFGVK
+558 NPSPVGVFDVK
-569 DECEMVLIGY
+569 DECDMVLLGY
-579 LAFLDPPKESTADAI
+579 LAFLDPPKSSAAEAI
-594 KALKH
+594 RALKEH
-599 YGVTTKILTGDN
+599 GVTTKILTGDN

-618 CKQVGMKVRNM
+618 CRQVGLKVHSM
-629 LLGSDIEKMSDA
+629 VLGADVDKMTDKE
-641 QLAQAAE
+641 LAVAAE
-648 STDVFAKLTP
+648 SADVFAKLTP
-658 DQKARVVSVLR
+658 DQKARVVTVLR
-669 ENGHTVGFMGDGIND
+669 GNGHTVGFMGDGVND
-684 AAAMKAADI
+684 AAAMKSADI

-712 LEKDLMVLEQGII
+712 LEKDLMVLEQGIV

-755 SALLPFLPMMSVH
+755 SALLPFLPMMSIH
-768 LIFLNLIYDLSCT
+768 LIVLNLIYDLSCT

-786 NVDEEFITKPRKW
+786 NVDEEFLRIPRKW

-811 GPTSSIFDFTTYIFM
+811 GPISSIFDFITYIFM

-845 NHYQGAQLAQMQ
+845 TQFSGAKLAQMQ
-857 QAYMGMFQ
+857 ITYAAMFQ

-883 RTPKLPFIQSCAS
+883 RTPKVPFIRSHAS
-896 ASLTLLTLSGITALT
+896 APMTLLTCTGIAVVT
-911 IIPFTPFGAMLGFV
+911 IIPFTALGTMLGFA
-925 ALPVSYFAY
+925 ALPLSYFAY

>member
-1 MAWTLMAVH
+1 M
-10 QGTGAHGAGDSVPFF
+10 S
-25 LRAVCLYNKHQEVLA
+25 
-40 MNRKENRIAARQAAE
+40 RKNERIMARQAAE
-55 KAMIREEQN
+55 KAVVRDRQN
-64 RRMEH
+64 RRIQH
-69 AAKSSIKDV
+69 AAETPIKTV
-78 LKEHQAALCGLD
+78 LEELHTALCGLD
-90 EQAVSES
+90 AETVISN
-97 RSKYGSNKVTHEKK
+97 RSMYGNNRVTHEKK
-111 QPLLKRL
+111 KSLAKRL

-125 FTVILFCLAIVSTMT
+125 FTAILFCLALVSTMT
-140 DMVFPYFSLF
+140 DMIFPSFSLF
-150 DSVPEDFDC
+150 GSVPEDFDC

-169 IISGT
+169 LISGT

-199 VTRKGQEKTEIPMDD
+199 VTRRGKEKTELPMDD
-214 LVVGDIVHLSAGDMI
+214 LVAGDIVHLSAGDMI
-229 PADVRILEAK
+229 PADVRILEAR
-239 DLFVSQASLTGES
+239 DLFVSQSGLTGES
-252 EPVEKVP
+252 EPVEKTPCVSSP
-259 FASAAKE
+259 QE
-266 SVTDY
+266 NITDY
-271 NNIAFMGSNVV
+271 SNIAFMGSNVV
-282 SGSASAVVV
+282 SGSAAAVAI

-302 ASAVAGEAVE
+302 ASAVAGEAAE

-344 KGDWLDAFLFGISI
+344 KGDWLDAFLFGISV

-376 KGAVSMSKKQTIVKN
+376 KGAVSMSRKQAIVKN
-391 LNSIQNFGAMDIL
+391 LNSIQNFGAIDIL
-404 CTDKTGTLTQDRV
+404 CTDKTGTLTRDNV

-424 VNGKDD
+424 VNGEDD

-447 KNLMDLAII
+447 RNLMDLAII
-456 HKTEEAEAED
+456 HRTEEAEAED
-466 PKLIDLSEN
+466 PGLTDLSEN

-485 FTRRRLSTVVQDK
+485 FSRRRLTTVVQDK

-520 ECDGGVQP
+520 EYDGEVQP

-534 RRILRTV
+534 RRILETV
-541 DELNDK
+541 DDLNDK

-558 NPSPVGAFGVK
+558 NPSPAGSFGAE
-569 DECEMVLIGY
+569 DERDMVLMGY
-579 LAFLDPPKESTADAI
+579 LAFLDPPKESAADAVR
-594 KALKH
+594 ALKNH
-599 YGVTTKILTGDN
+599 GVVTKILTGDN

-618 CKQVGMKVRNM
+618 CRQVGLKVPNM
-629 LLGSDIEKMSDA
+629 LLGSDLEKMNDA
-641 QLAQAAE
+641 ELARAAE
-648 STDVFAKLTP
+648 DTDVFAKLTP

-684 AAAMKAADI
+684 AAAMKASDI

-786 NVDEEFITKPRKW
+786 NVDEEFIARPRKW

-805 SFMIWI
+805 SFMIWL
-811 GPTSSIFDFTTYIFM
+811 GPTSSIFDFTTYLFM

-833 FVSGGVLYNDLA
+833 FVSGGALFNSLPSHFSGAELA
-845 NHYQGAQLAQMQ
+845 LMQ
-857 QAYMGMFQ
+857 EKYIGMFQ

-883 RTPKLPFIQSCAS
+883 RTSRLPFIQSRAS
-896 ASLTLLTLSGITALT
+896 APLTLLTLTGIAVLTA
-911 IIPFTPFGAMLGFV
+911 IPFTPLGTALGFT
-925 ALPVSYFAY
+925 ALPAVYFAY
-934 LIPCILLYMVLATSL
+934 LIPCILLYMILATSL

>member
-1 MAWTLMAVH
+1 M
-10 QGTGAHGAGDSVPFF
+10 
-25 LRAVCLYNKHQEVLA
+25 NK
-40 MNRKENRIAARQAAE
+40 KINRIEVRQTAQKAA
-55 KAMIREEQN
+55 IRDEQN
-64 RRMEH
+64 RRIQF
-69 AAKSSIKDV
+69 AATHPTQET
-78 LKEHQAALCGLD
+78 LGYLNTTLCGL
-90 EQAVSES
+90 EPGKVEENRSE
-97 RSKYGSNKVTHEKK
+97 YGSNKVTREKK
-111 QPLLKRL
+111 KTLPQRL
-118 AGAFVNP
+118 AGAFINP
-125 FTVILFCLAIVSTMT
+125 FTAILFCLALVSSFT
-140 DMVFPYFSLF
+140 DMIFPHFSLF
-150 DSVPEDFDC
+150 GCVPKDFDC

-169 IISGT
+169 FLSGT

-199 VTRKGQEKTEIPMDD
+199 VTRKGQEMAEIPLDEV
-214 LVVGDIVHLSAGDMI
+214 VVGDIVHLSAGDML
-229 PADVRILEAK
+229 PADVRILDAK

-252 EPVEKVP
+252 EPIEKIPMVNETRD
-259 FASAAKE
+259 AI
-266 SVTDY
+266 TDY
-271 NNIAFMGSNVV
+271 TNIAFMGSNVI

-291 CVGDN
+291 TVGDH

-302 ASAVAGEAVE
+302 ASEVAHEAVE
-312 TSFTKGVNA
+312 TSFSKGVNA

-336 VFFINGIT
+336 VFVANGIT
-344 KGDWLDAFLFGISI
+344 KGDWLSAFLFGISI

-391 LNSIQNFGAMDIL
+391 LNSIQNFGAIDIL
-404 CTDKTGTLTQDRV
+404 CTDKTGTLTQDKV

-424 VNGKDD
+424 VNGEDD
-430 TRVLRHAYL
+430 LRVLRHAYL

-447 KNLMDLAII
+447 KNLMDVAII
-456 HKTEEAEAED
+456 QKTEEEEADD
-466 PKLIDLSEN
+466 PQLVDLSEH

-485 FTRRRLSTVVQDK
+485 FARRRLTTVVQNQD
-498 NGKTQMV
+498 GKTQMV
-505 TKGAVEEML
+505 TKGTVEEML

-520 ECDGGVQP
+520 ECDGK
-528 LTDEVR
+528 VR
-534 RRILRTV
+534 PMTKELKSRILATV
-541 DELNDK
+541 DDLNEK

-558 NPSPVGAFGVK
+558 NPSPAGAFGVT
-569 DECEMVLIGY
+569 DECDMVLMGY

-594 KALKH
+594 KALKAH
-599 YGVTTKILTGDN
+599 GVTTKILTGDN

-618 CKQVGMKVRNM
+618 CKQVGLKVRNM
-629 LLGSDIEKMSDA
+629 LLGSDLENMSD
-641 QLAQAAE
+641 QELAKAAE
-648 STDVFAKLTP
+648 TTDVFAKLTP
-658 DQKARVVSVLR
+658 DQKARVVSVFR

-684 AAAMKAADI
+684 ASAMKSADI

-705 ESADIIL
+705 ESADIVL
-712 LEKDLMVLEQGII
+712 LEKDLMVLEEGII

-755 SALLPFLPMMSVH
+755 SALLPFLPMESLQ

-786 NVDEEFITKPRKW
+786 NVDEEFISVPRKW

-805 SFMIWI
+805 SFMMWI
-811 GPTSSIFDFTTYIFM
+811 GPTSSVFDWMTYIFM

-833 FVSGGVLYNDLA
+833 FVSRGVLYNDLA
-845 NHYQGAQLAQMQ
+845 SHFAGADLVRMQ
-857 QAYMGMFQ
+857 TAYVAMFQ
-865 AGWFVESMWSQTL
+865 TGWFIESMWSQTL

-883 RTPKLPFIQSCAS
+883 RTPKLPFIQSHAS
-896 ASLTLLTLSGITALT
+896 APLTLMTFTGIGVLT
-911 IIPFTPFGAMLGFV
+911 IIPFTTFGRMLGFV
-925 ALPVSYFAY
+925 ALPTAYFAY